1 MKSLLRLLVVFLLT
15 AQLSFAQKTVSGVVS
30 DPDGL
35 PLPGATV
42 LIQGTTT
49 GVTTDFDGNFSINA
63 SEGQILEFSFVG
75 YESSAIAVGSGN
87 VINVSL
93 SLGNQLD
100 EVIVTSLGIT
110 REKRALGYAVSEV
123 DNSQIESRASG
134 DVARV
139 LSGKASGVQV
149 TNQGGISG
157 SGTSV
162 IIRGLSTFS
171 SSNQPLFVVDGVPFQ
186 SDTNA
191 QGSFTSGNN
200 GSSRFLDLDPNNI
213 ESVNVLKGLAAA
225 TLYGSQGRNGVILI
239 TTKAGTT
246 ASGAKAQKN
255 EITVNT
261 SYFVNELAMKPDYQ
275 MQYGN
280 GFNQNF
286 GWFFSNWGPSFDK
299 DGPAGWGVQSQLN
312 GSGTAPFGTT
322 QPGFLK
328 HPYNSN
334 LNARFLSRDLL
345 PLIGLSEDSVWEWKP
360 YDSVGAL
367 FEPGEIINTNINF
380 RGQSDDGKVSY
391 NVNYGNL
398 DDKGFTPGNS
408 LRRNNI
414 SFGGRAV
421 LSNKFTVNGTI
432 NYSFTNFKTPP
443 ISAAYSSGTNESG
456 SSLYGNIFYTPRSV
470 SIADLPYAH
479 PITGA
484 SIYYRSSN
492 GIQHPLWTV
501 NNTGDQQQTHRIYG
515 GASLQYDISDNL
527 NIQYRYGYDLY
538 NEGNVSY
545 QNKGGQDVVPEVQ
558 SGFYE
563 KWNNVVTLYN
573 HQITLNGDFELDNDW
588 SLTFNAGAT
597 SNSREYDRNGARSTG
612 QNVFNVLRHFN
623 FNLQEEIEFYSKRN
637 LLGVF
642 AQAAF
647 DYKDYLYFTLAS
659 RTDWVSNLSEENRSI
674 TYPSASISFVPTS
687 VLDFGNLPVD
697 FLKIRAGYGTS
708 ATFPG
713 GYPISSTLSLN
724 TKDFRIG
731 GTDVITNTSG
741 STLGNT
747 GLKPELLAELEFGIE
762 ANLFD
767 NRISANVSY
776 FDRNTTDLIISRPLD
791 PSTGYTFTE
800 TNIGEISATGWEIDL
815 SVDWIRGNDINWS
828 STINYTT
835 NQAIVEDLGQD
846 TDQIVYAGFSNE
858 GNAAIPGLPLT
869 AMIGTSVARDAAGN
883 PQIDAAGGYKVNNDT
898 NYKTN
903 PYAFI
908 GDSQPDFIANLSNTI
923 SYGNLAFSFLFNA
936 SIGGDMYSEFMA
948 TIIGRGITT
957 DTLDRELPF
966 IMPGVLSDG
975 SPNNKM
981 IDNATLYFGE
991 LILGPSELRTWD
1003 ASVLRLSEVSL
1014 TYDLPKKWLESSP
1027 FGAVSIAAQGFN
1039 LWYDA
1044 YNTPPGT
1051 NYDPNIAGL
1060 GIGNGSG
1067 FEYFNGVSA
1076 KRYGVSLK
1084 LTF

>member
-1 MKSLLRLLVVFLLT
+1 MKSLFRLLVVFLLT
-15 AQLSFAQKTVSGVVS
+15 AQMSFAQKTVTGVVS
-30 DPDGL
+30 DSDGL

-42 LIQGTTT
+42 LVQGTTT
-49 GVTTDFDGNFSINA
+49 GVTTDFDGNFSINVA
-63 SEGQILEFSFVG
+63 EGQILEFSFVG
-75 YESSAIAVGSGN
+75 YETAALAVGAGN
-87 VINVSL
+87 VINVTL
-93 SLGNQLD
+93 SLGTQLE

-123 DNSQIESRASG
+123 DNTQIENRASG

-162 IIRGLSTFS
+162 VIRGLSTFS

-191 QGSFTSGNN
+191 MGSFTSGNN

-239 TTKAGTT
+239 TTKSGTT
-246 ASGAKAQKN
+246 GTGTRAQKN
-255 EITVNT
+255 EVTVNT
-261 SYFVNELAMKPDYQ
+261 SYFTNELAMKPDFQ

-286 GWFFSNWGPSFDK
+286 GWFFSNWGPSFDEE
-299 DGPAGWGVQSQLN
+299 GPAGWGRQSAIN
-312 GSGTAPFGTT
+312 GTVSG

-334 LNARFLSRDLL
+334 LNARFLARDLL
-345 PLIGLSEDSVWEWKP
+345 PLLGLSMDSLWEWKP
-360 YDSVGAL
+360 YDSVGDL
-367 FEPGEIINTNINF
+367 FQPGEIVNTNINF

-408 LRRNNI
+408 LRRNAL

-421 LSNKFTVNGTI
+421 LSNKITVNGTL
-432 NYSFTNFKTPP
+432 NYTATDFKTPP
-443 ISAAYSSGTNESG
+443 IAAAYSSGSSD
-456 SSLYGNIFYTPRSV
+456 SSLYGNVFYTPRSIG
-470 SIADLPYAH
+470 IAQLPYAH

-501 NNTGDQQQTHRIYG
+501 NNTGDAQMTHRVFG
-515 GASLQYDISDNL
+515 GVSAQYDISDNL
-527 NIQYRYGYDLY
+527 NLRYSYGYDVY
-538 NEGNVSY
+538 SEDNTSY
-545 QNKGGQDVVPEVQ
+545 QNKGGQDGNLEVQ
-558 SGFYE
+558 SGLYE
-563 KWNNVVTLYN
+563 KWNNTSTIFN
-573 HQITLNGDFELDNDW
+573 HQLTINGDFELDDDW
-588 SLTFNAGAT
+588 SVTFNAGAE
-597 SNSREYDRNGARSTG
+597 SVGREYDRNGVRSTG
-612 QNVFNVLRHFN
+612 QNVFNVLRHYN
-623 FNLQEEIEFYSKRN
+623 FNSQEEIEFYSRRN
-637 LLGVF
+637 VLGVF

-647 DYKDYLYFTLAS
+647 DYQDYLYFTLAS

-687 VLDFGNLPVD
+687 VLDFGNLPID
-697 FLKIRAGYGTS
+697 FLKVRASYGTS
-708 ATFPG
+708 ATYPG
-713 GYPISSTLSLN
+713 GYPIASTLSLN
-724 TKDFRIG
+724 TKDFKVDG
-731 GTDVITNTSG
+731 VEVITNTTG
-741 STLGNT
+741 SQLGNT
-747 GLKPELLAELEFGIE
+747 GLKPELLAELEFGLE

-767 NRISANVSY
+767 NRLSAEISY
-776 FDRNTTDLIISRPLD
+776 FNRKTTDLIITQPLD
-791 PSTGYTFTE
+791 PSTGYTSTR
-800 TNIGEISATGWEIDL
+800 TNIGEISATGWEVDL
-815 SVDWIRGNDINWS
+815 NADWIRGDKFNWNTS
-828 STINYTT
+828 VNYTT
-835 NQAIVEDLGQD
+835 NQAIVEDLGQN
-846 TDQIVYAGFSNE
+846 TDQIVYAGFSTR

-869 AMIGTSVARDAAGN
+869 SMIGTSVARDDSGR
-883 PQIDAAGGYKVNNDT
+883 PLVDASGSYRTNNDT

-903 PYAFI
+903 KYALI
-908 GDSQPDFIANLSNTI
+908 GDSNPDFIANIGNTI
-923 SYGNLAFSFLFNA
+923 TYGNLSLNVLFNA
-936 SIGGDMYSEFMA
+936 TIGGDMYSSFIM
-948 TIIGRGITT
+948 TLLGRGITT
-957 DTLDRELPF
+957 DTLDRELPY
-966 IMPGVLSDG
+966 ILPGVLADG

-981 IDNATLYFGE
+981 IDNATTYFGN
-991 LILGPSELRTWD
+991 LILGGDELRTWD

-1014 TYDLPKKWLESSP
+1014 TYDIPSSWLDKTP
-1027 FGAVSIAAQGFN
+1027 FGAASISAQGFN

-1044 YNTPPGT
+1044 YNTPDGI

-1060 GIGNGSG
+1060 GVGNGSG

-1076 KRYGVSLK
+1076 RRYGVSLK

>member
-1 MKSLLRLLVVFLLT
+1 M
-15 AQLSFAQKTVSGVVS
+15 SFAQKTVTGVVS
-30 DPDGL
+30 DSDGL

-42 LIQGTTT
+42 LVQGTTT
-49 GVTTDFDGNFSINA
+49 GVTTDFDGNFSINVA
-63 SEGQILEFSFVG
+63 EGQILEFSFVG
-75 YESSAIAVGSGN
+75 YETAALAVGAGN
-87 VINVSL
+87 VINVTL
-93 SLGNQLD
+93 SLGTQLE

-123 DNSQIESRASG
+123 DNTQIENRASG

-162 IIRGLSTFS
+162 VIRGLSTFS

-191 QGSFTSGNN
+191 MGSFTSGNN

-239 TTKAGTT
+239 TTKSGTTGAGTR
-246 ASGAKAQKN
+246 AQKN
-255 EITVNT
+255 EVTVNT
-261 SYFVNELAMKPDYQ
+261 SYFTNELAMKPDFQ

-286 GWFFSNWGPSFDK
+286 GWFFSNWGPSFDEE
-299 DGPAGWGVQSQLN
+299 GPAGWGRQSAIN
-312 GSGTAPFGTT
+312 GTVSG

-334 LNARFLSRDLL
+334 LNARFLARDLL
-345 PLIGLSEDSVWEWKP
+345 PLIGLSMDSLWEWKP
-360 YDSVGAL
+360 YDSVGDL
-367 FEPGEIINTNINF
+367 FQPGEIINTNINF

-398 DDKGFTPGNS
+398 DDKGFTPGNT
-408 LRRNNI
+408 LRRNAL

-421 LSNKFTVNGTI
+421 LSNKITVNGTL
-432 NYSFTNFKTPP
+432 NYTSTDFKTPP
-443 ISAAYSSGTNESG
+443 IAAAYSSGSSD
-456 SSLYGNIFYTPRSV
+456 SSLYGNVFYTPRSV
-470 SIADLPYAH
+470 GIAQLPYAH

-501 NNTGDQQQTHRIYG
+501 NNTGDAQMTHRVFG
-515 GASLQYDISDNL
+515 GVSAQYDISDNL
-527 NIQYRYGYDLY
+527 NLRYSYGYDVY
-538 NEGNVSY
+538 SEDNTSY
-545 QNKGGQDVVPEVQ
+545 QNKGGVDGNLETQ
-558 SGFYE
+558 SGMYE
-563 KWNNVVTLYN
+563 KWNNTSTIFN
-573 HQITLNGDFELDNDW
+573 HQVTINGDFELDDDW
-588 SLTFNAGAT
+588 SVTFNAGAE
-597 SNSREYDRNGARSTG
+597 SVGREYDRNGVRSTG
-612 QNVFNVLRHFN
+612 QNVFNVLRHYN
-623 FNLQEEIEFYSKRN
+623 FNSQEEIEFYSRRN
-637 LLGVF
+637 VLGVF

-647 DYKDYLYFTLAS
+647 DYQDYLYFTLAS

-687 VLDFGNLPVD
+687 VLDFGNLPID
-697 FLKIRAGYGTS
+697 FLKVRASYGTS
-708 ATFPG
+708 ATYPG
-713 GYPISSTLSLN
+713 GYPIASTLSLN
-724 TKDFRIG
+724 TKDFKVDG
-731 GTDVITNTSG
+731 VEVITNTTG
-741 STLGNT
+741 SQLGNT
-747 GLKPELLAELEFGIE
+747 GLKPELLAELEFGLE

-767 NRISANVSY
+767 NRLSAEISY
-776 FDRNTTDLIISRPLD
+776 FDRNTTDLIITQPLD
-791 PSTGYTFTE
+791 PSTGYTSTR

-815 SVDWIRGNDINWS
+815 NADWIRGDKFNWNTS
-828 STINYTT
+828 INYTT
-835 NQAIVEDLGQD
+835 NQAIVEDLGQN
-846 TDQIVYAGFSNE
+846 TDQIVYAGFSTR

-869 AMIGTSVARDAAGN
+869 SMIGTSVARDDQGR
-883 PQIDAAGGYKVNNDT
+883 PLVDASGSYRTNNDT

-903 PYAFI
+903 KYALI
-908 GDSQPDFIANLSNTI
+908 GDSNPDFIANIGNTLT
-923 SYGNLAFSFLFNA
+923 YGNLSLNVLFNA
-936 SIGGDMYSEFMA
+936 SIGGDMYSSFIM
-948 TIIGRGITT
+948 TLLGRGITT
-957 DTLDRELPF
+957 DTLDRELPY
-966 IMPGVLSDG
+966 ILPGVLADG

-981 IDNATLYFGE
+981 IDNATTYFGN
-991 LILGPSELRTWD
+991 LILGGDELRTWD

-1014 TYDLPKKWLESSP
+1014 TYDIPSSWLDKTP
-1027 FGAVSIAAQGFN
+1027 FGAASISAQGFN

-1044 YNTPPGT
+1044 YNTPDGI

-1060 GIGNGSG
+1060 GVGNGSG

-1076 KRYGVSLK
+1076 RRYGVSLK

>member
-1 MKSLLRLLVVFLLT
+1 MKSLFRLLVVFLLT
-15 AQLSFAQKTVSGVVS
+15 AQMSFAQKTVTGVVS
-30 DPDGL
+30 DSDGL

-42 LIQGTTT
+42 LVQGTTT
-49 GVTTDFDGNFSINA
+49 GVTTDFDGNFSINVA
-63 SEGQILEFSFVG
+63 EGQTLEFSFVG
-75 YESSAIAVGSGN
+75 YETAAIAVGAGN
-87 VINVSL
+87 VINVTL
-93 SLGNQLD
+93 SLGTQLE

-123 DNSQIESRASG
+123 DNTQIENRASG

-191 QGSFTSGNN
+191 MGSFTSGNN

-239 TTKAGTT
+239 TTKSGTTGAGTR
-246 ASGAKAQKN
+246 AQKN
-255 EITVNT
+255 EVTVNT
-261 SYFVNELAMKPDYQ
+261 SYFTNELAMKPDFQ

-286 GWFFSNWGPSFDK
+286 GWFFSNWGPSFDEE
-299 DGPAGWGVQSQLN
+299 GPAGWGRQSAIN
-312 GSGTAPFGTT
+312 GTVSG

-334 LNARFLSRDLL
+334 LNARFLARDLL
-345 PLIGLSEDSVWEWKP
+345 PLIGLSMDSLWEWKP
-360 YDSVGAL
+360 YDSVGDL
-367 FEPGEIINTNINF
+367 FQPGEIVNTNINF

-408 LRRNNI
+408 LRRNAL

-421 LSNKFTVNGTI
+421 LSNKITVNGTL
-432 NYSFTNFKTPP
+432 NYTATDFKTPP
-443 ISAAYSSGTNESG
+443 IAAAYSSGSSD
-456 SSLYGNIFYTPRSV
+456 SSLYGNVFYTPRSIG
-470 SIADLPYAH
+470 IAQLPYAH

-501 NNTGDQQQTHRIYG
+501 NNTGDAQMTHRVFG
-515 GASLQYDISDNL
+515 GVSAQYDISDNL
-527 NIQYRYGYDLY
+527 NLRYSYGYDVY
-538 NEGNVSY
+538 SEDNTSY
-545 QNKGGQDVVPEVQ
+545 QNKGGQDGNLEVQ
-558 SGFYE
+558 SGLYE
-563 KWNNVVTLYN
+563 KWNNTSTIFN
-573 HQITLNGDFELDNDW
+573 HQVTINGDFELDDDW
-588 SLTFNAGAT
+588 SVTFNAGAE
-597 SNSREYDRNGARSTG
+597 SVGREYDRNGVRSTG
-612 QNVFNVLRHFN
+612 QNVFNVLRHYN
-623 FNLQEEIEFYSKRN
+623 FNSQEEIEFYSRRN
-637 LLGVF
+637 VLGVF

-647 DYKDYLYFTLAS
+647 DYQDYLYFTLAS

-687 VLDFGNLPVD
+687 VLDFGNLPID
-697 FLKIRAGYGTS
+697 FLKVRASYGTS
-708 ATFPG
+708 ATYPG
-713 GYPISSTLSLN
+713 GYPIASTLSLN
-724 TKDFRIG
+724 TKDFKVDG
-731 GTDVITNTSG
+731 VEVITNTTG
-741 STLGNT
+741 SQLGNT
-747 GLKPELLAELEFGIE
+747 GLKPELLAELEFGLE

-767 NRISANVSY
+767 NRLSAEISY
-776 FDRNTTDLIISRPLD
+776 FDRQTTDLIITQPLD
-791 PSTGYTFTE
+791 PSTGYTSTR
-800 TNIGEISATGWEIDL
+800 TNIGEISATGWEVDL
-815 SVDWIRGNDINWS
+815 NADWIRGDKFNWNTS
-828 STINYTT
+828 INYTT
-835 NQAIVEDLGQD
+835 NQAIVEDLGQN
-846 TDQIVYAGFSNE
+846 TDQIVYAGFSTR

-869 AMIGTSVARDAAGN
+869 SMIGTSVARDDSGR
-883 PQIDAAGGYKVNNDT
+883 PLVDASGSYRTNNDT

-903 PYAFI
+903 KYALI
-908 GDSQPDFIANLSNTI
+908 GDSNPDFIANIGNTI
-923 SYGNLAFSFLFNA
+923 TYGNLSLNVLFNA
-936 SIGGDMYSEFMA
+936 SIGGDMYSSFIM
-948 TIIGRGITT
+948 TLLGRGITT
-957 DTLDRELPF
+957 DTLDRELPY
-966 IMPGVLSDG
+966 ILPGVLADG

-981 IDNATLYFGE
+981 IDNATTYFGN
-991 LILGPSELRTWD
+991 LILGGDELRTWD

-1014 TYDLPKKWLESSP
+1014 TYDIPSSWLDKTP
-1027 FGAVSIAAQGFN
+1027 FGAASISAQGFN

-1044 YNTPPGT
+1044 YNTPDGI

-1060 GIGNGSG
+1060 GVGNGSG

-1076 KRYGVSLK
+1076 RRYGVSLK

>member
-1 MKSLLRLLVVFLLT
+1 MKSLFRLLVVFLLT
-15 AQLSFAQKTVSGVVS
+15 AQMSFAQKTVTGVVS
-30 DPDGL
+30 DSDGL

-42 LIQGTTT
+42 LVQGTTT
-49 GVTTDFDGNFSINA
+49 GVTTDFDGNFSINVA
-63 SEGQILEFSFVG
+63 EGQILEFSFVG
-75 YESSAIAVGSGN
+75 YETAALAVGAGN
-87 VINVSL
+87 VINVTL
-93 SLGNQLD
+93 SLGTQLE

-123 DNSQIESRASG
+123 DNTQIENRASG

-162 IIRGLSTFS
+162 VIRGLSTFS

-191 QGSFTSGNN
+191 MGSFTSGNN

-239 TTKAGTT
+239 TTKSGTTGAGTR
-246 ASGAKAQKN
+246 AQKN
-255 EITVNT
+255 EVTVNT
-261 SYFVNELAMKPDYQ
+261 SYFTNELAMKPDFQ

-286 GWFFSNWGPSFDK
+286 GWFFSNWGPSFDEG
-299 DGPAGWGVQSQLN
+299 GPAGWGRQNAIN
-312 GSGTAPFGTT
+312 GTVSG

-334 LNARFLSRDLL
+334 LNARFLARDLL
-345 PLIGLSEDSVWEWKP
+345 PLIGLSEDSLWEWKP
-360 YDSVGAL
+360 YDSVGDL
-367 FEPGEIINTNINF
+367 FQPGEIVNTNINF

-398 DDKGFTPGNS
+398 DDKGFTPGNT
-408 LRRNNI
+408 LRRNAL

-421 LSNKFTVNGTI
+421 LSNKITVNGTL
-432 NYSFTNFKTPP
+432 NYTATDFKTPP
-443 ISAAYSSGTNESG
+443 IAAAYSSGSSD
-456 SSLYGNIFYTPRSV
+456 SSLYGNVFYTPRSV
-470 SIADLPYAH
+470 GIAQLPYAH

-501 NNTGDQQQTHRIYG
+501 NNTGDAQMTHRLFG
-515 GASLQYDISDNL
+515 GVSAQYDISDNL
-527 NIQYRYGYDLY
+527 NLRYSYGYDVY
-538 NEGNVSY
+538 SEDNTSY
-545 QNKGGQDVVPEVQ
+545 QNKGGVDGDLETQ
-558 SGFYE
+558 SGMYE
-563 KWNNVVTLYN
+563 KWNNTSTIFN
-573 HQITLNGDFELDNDW
+573 HQVTINGDFELDDDW
-588 SLTFNAGAT
+588 SVTFNAGAE
-597 SNSREYDRNGARSTG
+597 SVGREYDRNGVRSTG
-612 QNVFNVLRHFN
+612 QNVFNVLRHYN
-623 FNLQEEIEFYSKRN
+623 FNSQEEIEFYSRRN
-637 LLGVF
+637 VLGVF

-647 DYKDYLYFTLAS
+647 DYQDYLYFTLAS

-687 VLDFGNLPVD
+687 VLDFGNLPID
-697 FLKIRAGYGTS
+697 FLKVRASYGTS
-708 ATFPG
+708 ATYPG
-713 GYPISSTLSLN
+713 GYPIASTLSLN
-724 TKDFRIG
+724 TKDFKVDG
-731 GTDVITNTSG
+731 VEVITNTTG
-741 STLGNT
+741 SQLGNT
-747 GLKPELLAELEFGIE
+747 GLKPELLAELEFGLE

-767 NRISANVSY
+767 NRLSAEISY
-776 FDRNTTDLIISRPLD
+776 FNRNTTDLIITQPLD
-791 PSTGYTFTE
+791 PSTGYTSTR
-800 TNIGEISATGWEIDL
+800 TNIGEISATGWEVDL
-815 SVDWIRGNDINWS
+815 NADWIRGDKFNWNTS
-828 STINYTT
+828 VNYTT
-835 NQAIVEDLGQD
+835 NQAIVEDLGQN
-846 TDQIVYAGFSNE
+846 TDQIVYAGFSTR

-869 AMIGTSVARDAAGN
+869 SMIGTSVSRDDSGR
-883 PQIDAAGGYKVNNDT
+883 PLVDASGSYRTNNDT

-903 PYAFI
+903 KYALI
-908 GDSQPDFIANLSNTI
+908 GDSNPDFIANIGNTLT
-923 SYGNLAFSFLFNA
+923 YGNLSLNVLFNA
-936 SIGGDMYSEFMA
+936 TIGGDMYSSFIM
-948 TIIGRGITT
+948 TLLGRGITT
-957 DTLDRELPF
+957 DTLDRELPY
-966 IMPGVLSDG
+966 ILPGVLADG

-981 IDNATLYFGE
+981 IDNATTYFGN
-991 LILGPSELRTWD
+991 LILGGDELRTWD

-1014 TYDLPKKWLESSP
+1014 TYDIPSSWLEKTP
-1027 FGAVSIAAQGFN
+1027 FGAASISAQGFN

-1044 YNTPPGT
+1044 YNTPEGI

-1060 GIGNGSG
+1060 GVGNGSG

-1076 KRYGVSLK
+1076 RRYGVSLK

>member
-1 MKSLLRLLVVFLLT
+1 MKSLFRLLVVFLLT
-15 AQLSFAQKTVSGVVS
+15 AQMSFAQKTVTGVVS
-30 DPDGL
+30 DSDGL

-42 LIQGTTT
+42 LVQGTTT
-49 GVTTDFDGNFSINA
+49 GVTTDFDGNFSINVA
-63 SEGQILEFSFVG
+63 EGQILEFSFVG
-75 YESSAIAVGSGN
+75 YETAALAVGAGN
-87 VINVSL
+87 VINVTL
-93 SLGNQLD
+93 SLGTQLE

-123 DNSQIESRASG
+123 DNTQIENRASG

-162 IIRGLSTFS
+162 VIRGLSTFS

-191 QGSFTSGNN
+191 MGSFTSGNN

-239 TTKAGTT
+239 TTKSGTTGAGTR
-246 ASGAKAQKN
+246 AQKN
-255 EITVNT
+255 EVTVNT
-261 SYFVNELAMKPDYQ
+261 SYFTNELAMKPDFQ

-286 GWFFSNWGPSFDK
+286 GWFFSNWGPSFDEG
-299 DGPAGWGVQSQLN
+299 GPAGWGRQNAIN
-312 GSGTAPFGTT
+312 GTVSG

-334 LNARFLSRDLL
+334 LNARFLARDLL
-345 PLIGLSEDSVWEWKP
+345 PLIGLSMDSLWEWKP
-360 YDSVGAL
+360 YDSVGDL
-367 FEPGEIINTNINF
+367 FQPGEIINTNINF

-408 LRRNNI
+408 LRRNAL

-421 LSNKFTVNGTI
+421 LSNKITVQGTL
-432 NYSFTNFKTPP
+432 NYTSTDFKTPP
-443 ISAAYSSGTNESG
+443 IAAAYSSGSSD
-456 SSLYGNIFYTPRSV
+456 SSLYGNVFYTPRSV
-470 SIADLPYAH
+470 GIAQLPYAH

-501 NNTGDQQQTHRIYG
+501 NNTGDAQMTHRVFG
-515 GASLQYDISDNL
+515 GVSAQYDISDNL
-527 NIQYRYGYDLY
+527 NIRYNYGYDVY
-538 NEGNVSY
+538 SEDNTSY
-545 QNKGGQDVVPEVQ
+545 QNKGGVDGSLETQ
-558 SGFYE
+558 SGMYE
-563 KWNNVVTLYN
+563 KWNNTSTIFN
-573 HQITLNGDFELDNDW
+573 HRIAINGDYELDDDW
-588 SLTFNAGAT
+588 SVTFNAGA
-597 SNSREYDRNGARSTG
+597 SAVGREYDRNGVRSTG
-612 QNVFNVLRHFN
+612 QNVFNVLRHYN
-623 FNLQEEIEFYSKRN
+623 FNSQEEIEFYSRRN
-637 LLGVF
+637 VLGVF

-647 DYKDYLYFTLAS
+647 DYQDYLYFTLAS

-687 VLDFGNLPVD
+687 VLDFGNLPID
-697 FLKIRAGYGTS
+697 FLKVRASYGTS
-708 ATFPG
+708 ATYPG
-713 GYPISSTLSLN
+713 GYPIASTLNLD
-724 TKDFRIG
+724 TKDFKVDG
-731 GTDVITNTSG
+731 VEVITNTTG
-741 STLGNT
+741 SQLGNT
-747 GLKPELLAELEFGIE
+747 GLKPELLAELEFGLE

-767 NRISANVSY
+767 NRLSAEISY
-776 FDRNTTDLIISRPLD
+776 FDRNTTDLIITQPLD
-791 PSTGYTFTE
+791 PSTGYTSTR
-800 TNIGEISATGWEIDL
+800 TNIGEISATGWEVDL
-815 SVDWIRGNDINWS
+815 NLDWIRGDKFNWNTS
-828 STINYTT
+828 INYTT
-835 NQAIVEDLGQD
+835 NQAIVEDLGQN
-846 TDQIVYAGFSNE
+846 TDQIIYAGFSTR

-869 AMIGTSVARDAAGN
+869 SMIGTSVSRDDQGR
-883 PQIDAAGGYKVNNDT
+883 PLVDASGSYRTNNDT

-903 PYAFI
+903 KYALI
-908 GDSQPDFIANLSNTI
+908 GDSNPDFIANIGNTLT
-923 SYGNLAFSFLFNA
+923 YGNLSLNVLFNA
-936 SIGGDMYSEFMA
+936 TIGGDMYSSFIM
-948 TIIGRGITT
+948 TLLGRGITT
-957 DTLDRELPF
+957 DTLDRELPY
-966 IMPGVLSDG
+966 ILPGVLADG

-981 IDNATLYFGE
+981 IDNATTYFGN
-991 LILGPSELRTWD
+991 LILGGDELRTWD

-1014 TYDLPKKWLESSP
+1014 TYDIPSSWLDKTP
-1027 FGAVSIAAQGFN
+1027 FGAASISAQGFN

-1044 YNTPPGT
+1044 YNTPEGI

-1060 GIGNGSG
+1060 GVGNGSG

-1076 KRYGVSLK
+1076 RRYGVSLK

>member
-15 AQLSFAQKTVSGVVS
+15 AQMSFAQKTVTGVVS
-30 DPDGL
+30 DSDGL

-42 LIQGTTT
+42 LVQGTTT
-49 GVTTDFDGNFSINA
+49 GVTTDFDGNFSINVA
-63 SEGQILEFSFVG
+63 EGQILEFSFVG
-75 YESSAIAVGSGN
+75 YETAALAVGAGN
-87 VINVSL
+87 VINVTL
-93 SLGNQLD
+93 SLGTQLE

-123 DNSQIESRASG
+123 DNTQIENRASG

-162 IIRGLSTFS
+162 VIRGLSTFS

-191 QGSFTSGNN
+191 MGSFTSGNN

-239 TTKAGTT
+239 TTKSGTT
-246 ASGAKAQKN
+246 GTGTRAQKN
-255 EITVNT
+255 EVTVNT
-261 SYFVNELAMKPDYQ
+261 SYFTNELAMKPDFQ

-286 GWFFSNWGPSFDK
+286 GWFFSNWGPSFDEE
-299 DGPAGWGVQSQLN
+299 GPAGWGRQSAIN
-312 GSGTAPFGTT
+312 GTVSG

-345 PLIGLSEDSVWEWKP
+345 PLLGLSMDSLWEWKP
-360 YDSVGAL
+360 YDSVGDL
-367 FEPGEIINTNINF
+367 FQPGEIVNTNINF

-398 DDKGFTPGNS
+398 DDKGFTPGNT
-408 LRRNNI
+408 LRRNAL

-421 LSNKFTVNGTI
+421 LSNKITVNGTL
-432 NYSFTNFKTPP
+432 NYTATDFKTPP
-443 ISAAYSSGTNESG
+443 IAAAYSSGSSD
-456 SSLYGNIFYTPRSV
+456 SSLYGNVFYTPRSIG
-470 SIADLPYAH
+470 IAQLPYAH

-501 NNTGDQQQTHRIYG
+501 NNTGDAQMTHRVFG
-515 GASLQYDISDNL
+515 GVSAQYDISDNL
-527 NIQYRYGYDLY
+527 NLRYSYGYDVY
-538 NEGNVSY
+538 SEDNTSY
-545 QNKGGQDVVPEVQ
+545 QNKGGQDGNLEVQ
-558 SGFYE
+558 SGLYE
-563 KWNNVVTLYN
+563 KWNNTSTIFN
-573 HQITLNGDFELDNDW
+573 HQVTINGDFELDDDW
-588 SLTFNAGAT
+588 SVTFNAGAE
-597 SNSREYDRNGARSTG
+597 SVGREYDRNGVRSTG
-612 QNVFNVLRHFN
+612 QNVFNVLRHYN
-623 FNLQEEIEFYSKRN
+623 FNSQEEIEFYSRRN
-637 LLGVF
+637 VLGVF

-647 DYKDYLYFTLAS
+647 DYQDYLYFTLAS

-687 VLDFGNLPVD
+687 VLDFGNLPID
-697 FLKIRAGYGTS
+697 FLKVRASYGTS
-708 ATFPG
+708 ATYPG
-713 GYPISSTLSLN
+713 GYPIASTLSLN
-724 TKDFRIG
+724 TKDFKVDG
-731 GTDVITNTSG
+731 VEVITNTTG
-741 STLGNT
+741 SQLGNT
-747 GLKPELLAELEFGIE
+747 GLKPELLAELEFGLE

-767 NRISANVSY
+767 NRLSAEISY
-776 FDRNTTDLIISRPLD
+776 FNRETTDLIITQPLD
-791 PSTGYTFTE
+791 PSTGYTSTR
-800 TNIGEISATGWEIDL
+800 TNIGEISATGWEVDL
-815 SVDWIRGNDINWS
+815 NADWIRGDKFNWNTS
-828 STINYTT
+828 VNYTT
-835 NQAIVEDLGQD
+835 NQAIVEDLGQN
-846 TDQIVYAGFSNE
+846 TDQIVYAGFSTR

-869 AMIGTSVARDAAGN
+869 SMIGTSVARDDSGR
-883 PQIDAAGGYKVNNDT
+883 PLVDASGSYRTNNDT

-903 PYAFI
+903 KYALI
-908 GDSQPDFIANLSNTI
+908 GDSNPDFIANIGNTI
-923 SYGNLAFSFLFNA
+923 TYGNLSLNVLFNA
-936 SIGGDMYSEFMA
+936 SIGGDMYSSFIM
-948 TIIGRGITT
+948 TLLGRGITT
-957 DTLDRELPF
+957 DTLDRELPY
-966 IMPGVLSDG
+966 ILPGVLADG

-981 IDNATLYFGE
+981 IDNATTYFGN
-991 LILGPSELRTWD
+991 LILGGDELRTWD

-1014 TYDLPKKWLESSP
+1014 TYDIPSSWLDKTP
-1027 FGAVSIAAQGFN
+1027 FGAASISAQGFN

-1044 YNTPPGT
+1044 YNTPDGI

-1060 GIGNGSG
+1060 GVGNGSG

-1076 KRYGVSLK
+1076 RRYGVSLK

>member
-1 MKSLLRLLVVFLLT
+1 MKSLFRLLVVFLLT
-15 AQLSFAQKTVSGVVS
+15 TQLSFAQKTVTGVVS

-42 LIQGTTT
+42 LVQNTTT
-49 GVTTDFDGNFSINA
+49 GVTTDFDGNFSINV
-63 SEGQILEFSFVG
+63 SEGQSLEFSFVG
-75 YESSAIAVGSGN
+75 YETSAIVVGSGN

-162 IIRGLSTFS
+162 VIRGLSTFS

-225 TLYGSQGRNGVILI
+225 TLYGSQGRNGVVLI
-239 TTKAGTT
+239 TTKSGTT
-246 ASGAKAQKN
+246 ASGMNAQKN
-255 EITVNT
+255 EVTVNT
-261 SYFVNELAMKPDYQ
+261 SYFSNELAMKPDYQ
-275 MQYGN
+275 MEYGN

-286 GWFFSNWGPSFDK
+286 GWFFSNWGPSFREE
-299 DGPAGWGVQSQLN
+299 GPAGWGKQSQIN
-312 GSGTAPFGTT
+312 GAVSG

-334 LNARFLSRDLL
+334 LNARFLARDLL
-345 PLIGLSEDSVWEWKP
+345 PLIGLSEDSLWEWKP
-360 YDSVGAL
+360 YDSTGDL
-367 FEPGEIINTNINF
+367 FQPGSIVNTNINF

-398 DDKGFTPGNS
+398 DDQGFTPGNT

-421 LSNKFTVNGTI
+421 LSNKITVNGTL
-432 NYSFTNFKTPP
+432 NYSFTDFKSPP
-443 ISAAYSSGTNESG
+443 IAAAYSSGSSD
-456 SSLYGNIFYTPRSV
+456 SSLYGNVFYTPRSV

-501 NNTGDQQQTHRIYG
+501 NNTQDAQATHRLYG
-515 GASLQYDISDNL
+515 GTSVQYDISDNL
-527 NIQYRYGYDLY
+527 NVQYRYGYDVY
-538 NEGNVSY
+538 SEDNTSY
-545 QNKGGQDVVPEVQ
+545 QNKGGVDGSVESQ

-563 KWNNVVTLYN
+563 KWNNTSTIFN
-573 HQITLNGDFELDNDW
+573 HQITINGDYELDSDW
-588 SLTFNAGAT
+588 SMTFNAGAT
-597 SNSREYDRNGARSTG
+597 SNAREYDRNGVRSTG
-612 QNVFNVLRHFN
+612 QNVFNVLRHYN
-623 FNLQEEIEFYSKRN
+623 FNNQEEIEFYSRRN
-637 LLGVF
+637 VLGVF
-642 AQAAF
+642 GQASL
-647 DYKDYLYFTLAS
+647 DYQNYLYITLAS

-674 TYPSASISFVPTS
+674 TYPSASISFVPSS
-687 VLDFGNLPVD
+687 VLDFGNLPID
-697 FLKIRAGYGTS
+697 FLKVRASYGTS
-708 ATFPG
+708 ATYPS
-713 GYPISSTLSLN
+713 GYPIASTLSLD
-724 TKDFRIG
+724 TKSFQVA
-731 GTDVITNTSG
+731 GTDVISNTTG
-741 STLGNT
+741 SQLGNT
-747 GLKPELLAELEFGIE
+747 ALKPELLAELEFGIE
-762 ANLFD
+762 ANILD
-767 NRISANVSY
+767 NRLSAEVSY
-776 FDRNTTDLIISRPLD
+776 FQRNTTDLIISQPLD
-791 PSTGYTFTE
+791 PSTGYTSTS
-800 TNIGEISATGWEIDL
+800 TNIGKIEATGWEVDL
-815 SVDWIRGNDINWS
+815 NADWIRGDKFNWS
-828 STINYTT
+828 TSLNYTT
-835 NQAIVEDLGQD
+835 NQAIVVDLGQD
-846 TDQIVYAGFSNE
+846 TDQIVYAGFGSR
-858 GNAAIPGLPLT
+858 GNAAITGLPLT
-869 AMIGTSVARDAAGN
+869 SMIGTSVGRDASGA
-883 PQIDAAGGYKVNNDT
+883 PVIDASGSYTSNNDT

-903 PYAFI
+903 KYALI
-908 GDSQPDFIANLSNTI
+908 GDANPDFIANIANTI
-923 SYGNLAFSFLFNA
+923 TYGDFSFNFLFNA
-936 SIGGDMYSEFMA
+936 TIGGDMYSSYMM
-948 TIIGRGITT
+948 TLLGRGITT
-957 DTLDRELPF
+957 DTVDRELPY
-966 IMPGVLSDG
+966 ILPGVLSDG
-975 SPNNKM
+975 SPNNKQ
-981 IDNATLYFGE
+981 IDNATTYFGN
-991 LILGPSELRTWD
+991 LILGADELRTWD

-1014 TYDLPKKWLESSP
+1014 TYDVPSKWLDKTP
-1027 FGAVSIAAQGFN
+1027 FGAASVSAQGFN

-1044 YNTPPGT
+1044 YNTPEGT

-1060 GIGNGSG
+1060 GVGNGSG

>member
-1 MKSLLRLLVVFLLT
+1 MKSLFRLLVVFLLT
-15 AQLSFAQKTVSGVVS
+15 AQMSFAQKTVTGVVS
-30 DPDGL
+30 DSDGL

-42 LIQGTTT
+42 LVQGTTT
-49 GVTTDFDGNFSINA
+49 GVTTDFDGNFSINVA
-63 SEGQILEFSFVG
+63 EGQILEFSFVG
-75 YESSAIAVGSGN
+75 YETAALAVGAGN
-87 VINVSL
+87 VINVTL
-93 SLGNQLD
+93 SLGTQLE

-123 DNSQIESRASG
+123 DNTQIENRASG

-162 IIRGLSTFS
+162 VIRGLSTFS

-191 QGSFTSGNN
+191 MGSFTSGNN

-239 TTKAGTT
+239 TTKSGTT
-246 ASGAKAQKN
+246 GTGTRAQKN
-255 EITVNT
+255 EVTVNT
-261 SYFVNELAMKPDYQ
+261 SYFTNELAMKPDFQ

-286 GWFFSNWGPSFDK
+286 GWFFSNWGPSFDEE
-299 DGPAGWGVQSQLN
+299 GPAGWGRQSAIN
-312 GSGTAPFGTT
+312 GTVSG

-334 LNARFLSRDLL
+334 LNARFLARDLL
-345 PLIGLSEDSVWEWKP
+345 PLLGLSMDSLWEWKP
-360 YDSVGAL
+360 YDSVGDL
-367 FEPGEIINTNINF
+367 FQPGEIVNTNINF

-408 LRRNNI
+408 LRRNAL

-421 LSNKFTVNGTI
+421 LSNKITVNGTL
-432 NYSFTNFKTPP
+432 NYTATDFKTPP
-443 ISAAYSSGTNESG
+443 IAAAYSSGSSD
-456 SSLYGNIFYTPRSV
+456 SSLYGNVFYTPRSIG
-470 SIADLPYAH
+470 IAQLPYAH

-501 NNTGDQQQTHRIYG
+501 NNTGDAQMTHRVFG
-515 GASLQYDISDNL
+515 GVSAQYDISDNL
-527 NIQYRYGYDLY
+527 NLRYSYGYDVY
-538 NEGNVSY
+538 SEDNTSY
-545 QNKGGQDVVPEVQ
+545 QNKGGQDGNLEVQ
-558 SGFYE
+558 SGLYE
-563 KWNNVVTLYN
+563 KWNNTSTIFN
-573 HQITLNGDFELDNDW
+573 HQLTINGDFELDDDW
-588 SLTFNAGAT
+588 SVTFNAGAE
-597 SNSREYDRNGARSTG
+597 SVGREYDRNGVRSTG
-612 QNVFNVLRHFN
+612 QNVFNVLRHYN
-623 FNLQEEIEFYSKRN
+623 FNSQEEIEFYSRRN
-637 LLGVF
+637 VLGVF

-647 DYKDYLYFTLAS
+647 DYQDYLYFTLAS

-687 VLDFGNLPVD
+687 VLDFGNLPID
-697 FLKIRAGYGTS
+697 FLKVRASYGTS
-708 ATFPG
+708 ATYPG
-713 GYPISSTLSLN
+713 GYPIASTLSLN
-724 TKDFRIG
+724 TKDFKVDG
-731 GTDVITNTSG
+731 VEVITNTTG
-741 STLGNT
+741 SQLGNT
-747 GLKPELLAELEFGIE
+747 GLKPELLAELEFGLE

-767 NRISANVSY
+767 NRLSAEISY
-776 FDRNTTDLIISRPLD
+776 FNRETTDLIITQPLD
-791 PSTGYTFTE
+791 PSTGYTSTR
-800 TNIGEISATGWEIDL
+800 TNIGEISATGWEVDL
-815 SVDWIRGNDINWS
+815 NADWIRGDKFNWNTS
-828 STINYTT
+828 VNYTT
-835 NQAIVEDLGQD
+835 NQAIVEDLGQN
-846 TDQIVYAGFSNE
+846 TDQIVYAGFSTR

-869 AMIGTSVARDAAGN
+869 SMIGTSVARDDSGR
-883 PQIDAAGGYKVNNDT
+883 PLVDASGSYRTNNDT

-903 PYAFI
+903 KYALI
-908 GDSQPDFIANLSNTI
+908 GDSNPDFIANIGNTI
-923 SYGNLAFSFLFNA
+923 TYGNLSLNVLFNA
-936 SIGGDMYSEFMA
+936 SIGGDMYSSFIM
-948 TIIGRGITT
+948 TLLGRGITT
-957 DTLDRELPF
+957 DTLDRELPY
-966 IMPGVLSDG
+966 ILPGVLADG

-981 IDNATLYFGE
+981 IDNATTYFGN
-991 LILGPSELRTWD
+991 LILGGDELRTWD

-1014 TYDLPKKWLESSP
+1014 TYDIPSSWLDKTP
-1027 FGAVSIAAQGFN
+1027 FGAASISAQGFN

-1044 YNTPPGT
+1044 YNTPDGI

-1060 GIGNGSG
+1060 GVGNGSG

-1076 KRYGVSLK
+1076 RRYGVSLK

>member
-1 MKSLLRLLVVFLLT
+1 MKSLFRLLVVFLLT
-15 AQLSFAQKTVSGVVS
+15 AQMSFAQKTVTGVVS
-30 DPDGL
+30 DSDGL

-42 LIQGTTT
+42 LVQGTTT
-49 GVTTDFDGNFSINA
+49 GVTTDFDGNFSINVA
-63 SEGQILEFSFVG
+63 EGQTLEFSFVG
-75 YESSAIAVGSGN
+75 YETAAIAVGAGN
-87 VINVSL
+87 VINVTL
-93 SLGNQLD
+93 SLGTQLE

-123 DNSQIESRASG
+123 DNTQIENRASG

-191 QGSFTSGNN
+191 MGSFTSGNN

-239 TTKAGTT
+239 TTKSGTTGAGTR
-246 ASGAKAQKN
+246 AQKN
-255 EITVNT
+255 EVTVNT
-261 SYFVNELAMKPDYQ
+261 SYFTNELAMKPDFQ

-286 GWFFSNWGPSFDK
+286 GWFFSNWGPSFDEE
-299 DGPAGWGVQSQLN
+299 GPAGWGRQSAIN
-312 GSGTAPFGTT
+312 GTVSG

-334 LNARFLSRDLL
+334 LNARFLARDLL
-345 PLIGLSEDSVWEWKP
+345 PLLGLSMDSLWEWKP
-360 YDSVGAL
+360 YDSVGDL
-367 FEPGEIINTNINF
+367 FQPGEIVNTNINF

-398 DDKGFTPGNS
+398 DDKGFTPGNT
-408 LRRNNI
+408 LRRNAL

-421 LSNKFTVNGTI
+421 LSNKITVSGTL
-432 NYSFTNFKTPP
+432 NYTATDFKTPP
-443 ISAAYSSGTNESG
+443 IAAAYSSGSSD
-456 SSLYGNIFYTPRSV
+456 SSLYGNVFYTPRSIG
-470 SIADLPYAH
+470 IAQLPYAH

-501 NNTGDQQQTHRIYG
+501 NNTGDAQMTHRVFG
-515 GASLQYDISDNL
+515 GVSAQYDISDNL
-527 NIQYRYGYDLY
+527 NVRYSYGYDVY
-538 NEGNVSY
+538 SEDNTSY
-545 QNKGGQDVVPEVQ
+545 QNKGGQDGNLEVQ
-558 SGFYE
+558 SGLYE
-563 KWNNVVTLYN
+563 KWNNTSTIFN
-573 HQITLNGDFELDNDW
+573 HQVTINGDFELDDDW
-588 SLTFNAGAT
+588 SVTFNAGAE
-597 SNSREYDRNGARSTG
+597 SVGREYDRNGVRSTG
-612 QNVFNVLRHFN
+612 QNVFNVLRHYN
-623 FNLQEEIEFYSKRN
+623 FNSQEEIEFYSRRN
-637 LLGVF
+637 VLGVF

-647 DYKDYLYFTLAS
+647 DYQDYLYFTLAS

-687 VLDFGNLPVD
+687 VLDFGNLPID
-697 FLKIRAGYGTS
+697 FLKVRASYGTS
-708 ATFPG
+708 ATYPG
-713 GYPISSTLSLN
+713 GYPIASTLSLN
-724 TKDFRIG
+724 TKDFKVDG
-731 GTDVITNTSG
+731 VEVITNTTG
-741 STLGNT
+741 SQLGNT
-747 GLKPELLAELEFGIE
+747 GLKPELLAELEFGLE

-767 NRISANVSY
+767 NRLSAEISY
-776 FDRNTTDLIISRPLD
+776 FDRQTTDLIITQPLD
-791 PSTGYTFTE
+791 PSTGYTSTR
-800 TNIGEISATGWEIDL
+800 TNIGEISATGWEVDL
-815 SVDWIRGNDINWS
+815 NADWIRGDKFNWNTS
-828 STINYTT
+828 INYTT
-835 NQAIVEDLGQD
+835 NQAIVEDLGQN
-846 TDQIVYAGFSNE
+846 TDQIVYAGFSTR

-869 AMIGTSVARDAAGN
+869 SMIGTSVARDDSGR
-883 PQIDAAGGYKVNNDT
+883 PLVDASGSYRTNNDT

-903 PYAFI
+903 KYALI
-908 GDSQPDFIANLSNTI
+908 GDSNPDFIANIGNTI
-923 SYGNLAFSFLFNA
+923 TYGNLSLNVLFNA
-936 SIGGDMYSEFMA
+936 SIGGDMYSSFIM
-948 TIIGRGITT
+948 TLLGRGITT
-957 DTLDRELPF
+957 DTLDRELPY
-966 IMPGVLSDG
+966 ILPGVLADG

-981 IDNATLYFGE
+981 IDNATTYFGN
-991 LILGPSELRTWD
+991 LILGGDELRTWD

-1014 TYDLPKKWLESSP
+1014 TYDIPSSWLDKTP
-1027 FGAVSIAAQGFN
+1027 FGAASISAQGFN

-1044 YNTPPGT
+1044 YNTPDGI

-1060 GIGNGSG
+1060 GVGNGSG

-1076 KRYGVSLK
+1076 RRYGVSLK

>member
-1 MKSLLRLLVVFLLT
+1 MKSLFRLLVVFLLT
-15 AQLSFAQKTVSGVVS
+15 AQMSFAQKTVTGVVS
-30 DPDGL
+30 DSDGL

-42 LIQGTTT
+42 LVQGTTT
-49 GVTTDFDGNFSINA
+49 GVTTDFDGNFSINVA
-63 SEGQILEFSFVG
+63 EGQILEFSFVG
-75 YESSAIAVGSGN
+75 YETAALAVGAGN
-87 VINVSL
+87 VINVTL
-93 SLGNQLD
+93 SLGTQLE

-123 DNSQIESRASG
+123 DNTQIENRASG

-162 IIRGLSTFS
+162 VIRGLSTFS

-191 QGSFTSGNN
+191 MGSFTSGNN

-239 TTKAGTT
+239 TTKSGTT
-246 ASGAKAQKN
+246 GTGTRAQKN
-255 EITVNT
+255 EVTVNT
-261 SYFVNELAMKPDYQ
+261 SYFTNELAMKPDFQ

-286 GWFFSNWGPSFDK
+286 GWFFSNWGPSFDEE
-299 DGPAGWGVQSQLN
+299 GPAGWGRQSAIN
-312 GSGTAPFGTT
+312 GTVSG

-345 PLIGLSEDSVWEWKP
+345 PLLGLSMDSLWEWKP
-360 YDSVGAL
+360 YDSVGDL
-367 FEPGEIINTNINF
+367 FQPGEIINTNINF

-398 DDKGFTPGNS
+398 DDKGFTPGNT
-408 LRRNNI
+408 LRRNAL

-421 LSNKFTVNGTI
+421 LSNKITVNGTL
-432 NYSFTNFKTPP
+432 NYTSTDFKTPP
-443 ISAAYSSGTNESG
+443 IAAAYSSGSSD
-456 SSLYGNIFYTPRSV
+456 SSLYGNVFYTPRSV
-470 SIADLPYAH
+470 GIAQLPYAH

-501 NNTGDQQQTHRIYG
+501 NNTGDAQMTHRVFG
-515 GASLQYDISDNL
+515 GVSAQYDISDNL
-527 NIQYRYGYDLY
+527 NLRYSYGYDVY
-538 NEGNVSY
+538 SEDNTSY
-545 QNKGGQDVVPEVQ
+545 QNKGGVDGDLETQ
-558 SGFYE
+558 SGMYE
-563 KWNNVVTLYN
+563 KWNNTSTIFN
-573 HQITLNGDFELDNDW
+573 HQVTINGDFELDDDW
-588 SLTFNAGAT
+588 SVTFNAGAE
-597 SNSREYDRNGARSTG
+597 SVGREYDRNGVRSTG
-612 QNVFNVLRHFN
+612 QNVFNVLRHYN
-623 FNLQEEIEFYSKRN
+623 FNSQEEIEFYSRRN
-637 LLGVF
+637 VLGVF

-647 DYKDYLYFTLAS
+647 DYQDYLYFTLAS

-687 VLDFGNLPVD
+687 VLDFGNLPID
-697 FLKIRAGYGTS
+697 FLKVRASYGTS
-708 ATFPG
+708 ATYPG
-713 GYPISSTLSLN
+713 GYPIASTLSLN
-724 TKDFRIG
+724 TKDFKVDG
-731 GTDVITNTSG
+731 VEVITNTTG
-741 STLGNT
+741 SQLGNT
-747 GLKPELLAELEFGIE
+747 GLKPELLAELEFGLE

-767 NRISANVSY
+767 NRLSAEISY
-776 FDRNTTDLIISRPLD
+776 FDRNTTDLIITQPLD
-791 PSTGYTFTE
+791 PSTGYTSTR

-815 SVDWIRGNDINWS
+815 NADWISGDKFNWNTS
-828 STINYTT
+828 INYTT
-835 NQAIVEDLGQD
+835 NQAIVEDLGQN
-846 TDQIVYAGFSNE
+846 TDQIVYAGFSTR

-869 AMIGTSVARDAAGN
+869 SMIGTSVARDDSGR
-883 PQIDAAGGYKVNNDT
+883 PLVDASGSYRTNNDT

-903 PYAFI
+903 KYALI
-908 GDSQPDFIANLSNTI
+908 GDSNPDFIANIGNTLT
-923 SYGNLAFSFLFNA
+923 YGNLSLNVLFNA
-936 SIGGDMYSEFMA
+936 SIGGDMYSSFIM
-948 TIIGRGITT
+948 TLLGRGITT
-957 DTLDRELPF
+957 DTLDRELPY
-966 IMPGVLSDG
+966 ILPGVLADG

-981 IDNATLYFGE
+981 IDNATTYFGN
-991 LILGPSELRTWD
+991 LILGGDELRTWD

-1014 TYDLPKKWLESSP
+1014 TYDIPSSWLDKTP
-1027 FGAVSIAAQGFN
+1027 FGAASISAQGFN

-1044 YNTPPGT
+1044 YNTPDGI

-1060 GIGNGSG
+1060 GVGNGSG

-1076 KRYGVSLK
+1076 RRYGVSLK

>member
-1 MKSLLRLLVVFLLT
+1 MKSLFRLLVVFLLT
-15 AQLSFAQKTVSGVVS
+15 AQMSFAQKTVTGVVS
-30 DPDGL
+30 DSDGL

-42 LIQGTTT
+42 LVQGTTT
-49 GVTTDFDGNFSINA
+49 GVTTDFDGNFSINVA
-63 SEGQILEFSFVG
+63 EGQILEFSFVG
-75 YESSAIAVGSGN
+75 YETAALAVGAGN
-87 VINVSL
+87 VINVTL
-93 SLGNQLD
+93 SLGTQLE

-123 DNSQIESRASG
+123 DNTQIENRASG

-162 IIRGLSTFS
+162 VIRGLSTFS

-191 QGSFTSGNN
+191 MGSFTSGNN

-239 TTKAGTT
+239 TTKSGTTGAGTR
-246 ASGAKAQKN
+246 AQKN
-255 EITVNT
+255 EVTVNT
-261 SYFVNELAMKPDYQ
+261 SYFTNELAMKPDFQ

-286 GWFFSNWGPSFDK
+286 GWFFSNWGPSFDEE
-299 DGPAGWGVQSQLN
+299 GPAGWGRQSAIN
-312 GSGTAPFGTT
+312 GTVSG

-334 LNARFLSRDLL
+334 LNARFLARDLL
-345 PLIGLSEDSVWEWKP
+345 PLIGLSMDSLWEWKP
-360 YDSVGAL
+360 YDSVGDL
-367 FEPGEIINTNINF
+367 FQPGEIVNTNINF

-398 DDKGFTPGNS
+398 DDKGFTPGNT
-408 LRRNNI
+408 LRRNAL

-421 LSNKFTVNGTI
+421 LSNKITVNGTL
-432 NYSFTNFKTPP
+432 NYTSTDFKTPP
-443 ISAAYSSGTNESG
+443 IAAAYSSGSSD
-456 SSLYGNIFYTPRSV
+456 SSLYGNVFYTPRSV
-470 SIADLPYAH
+470 GIAQLPYAH

-501 NNTGDQQQTHRIYG
+501 NNTGDAQMTHRVFG
-515 GASLQYDISDNL
+515 GVSAQYDISDNL
-527 NIQYRYGYDLY
+527 NLRYSYGYDVY
-538 NEGNVSY
+538 SEDNTSY
-545 QNKGGQDVVPEVQ
+545 QNKGGVDGDLETQ
-558 SGFYE
+558 SGMYE
-563 KWNNVVTLYN
+563 KWNNTSTIFN
-573 HQITLNGDFELDNDW
+573 HQVTINGDFELDDDW
-588 SLTFNAGAT
+588 SVTFNAGAE
-597 SNSREYDRNGARSTG
+597 SVGREYDRNGVRSTG
-612 QNVFNVLRHFN
+612 QNVFNVLRHYN
-623 FNLQEEIEFYSKRN
+623 FNSQEEIEFFSRRN
-637 LLGVF
+637 VLGVF

-647 DYKDYLYFTLAS
+647 DYQDYLYFTLAS

-687 VLDFGNLPVD
+687 VLDFGNLPID
-697 FLKIRAGYGTS
+697 FLKVRASYGTS
-708 ATFPG
+708 ATYPG
-713 GYPISSTLSLN
+713 GYPIASTLSLN
-724 TKDFRIG
+724 TKDFKVDG
-731 GTDVITNTSG
+731 VEVITNTTG
-741 STLGNT
+741 SQLGNT
-747 GLKPELLAELEFGIE
+747 GLKPELLAELEFGLE

-767 NRISANVSY
+767 NRLSAEISY
-776 FDRNTTDLIISRPLD
+776 FDRNTTDLIITQPLD
-791 PSTGYTFTE
+791 PSTGYTSTR

-815 SVDWIRGNDINWS
+815 NADWIRGDKFNWNTS
-828 STINYTT
+828 INYTT
-835 NQAIVEDLGQD
+835 NQAIVEDLGQN
-846 TDQIVYAGFSNE
+846 TDQIVYAGFSTR

-869 AMIGTSVARDAAGN
+869 SMIGTSVARDDQGR
-883 PQIDAAGGYKVNNDT
+883 PLVDASGSYRTNNDT

-903 PYAFI
+903 KYALI
-908 GDSQPDFIANLSNTI
+908 GDSNPDFIANIGNTLT
-923 SYGNLAFSFLFNA
+923 YGNLSLNVLFNA
-936 SIGGDMYSEFMA
+936 SIGGDMYSSFIM
-948 TIIGRGITT
+948 TLLGRGITT
-957 DTLDRELPF
+957 DTLDRELPY
-966 IMPGVLSDG
+966 ILPGVLADG

-981 IDNATLYFGE
+981 IDNATTYFGN
-991 LILGPSELRTWD
+991 LILGGDELRTWD

-1014 TYDLPKKWLESSP
+1014 TYDIPSSWLDKTP
-1027 FGAVSIAAQGFN
+1027 FGAASISAQGFN

-1044 YNTPPGT
+1044 YNTPDGI

-1060 GIGNGSG
+1060 GVGNGSG

-1076 KRYGVSLK
+1076 RRYGVSLK

>member
-1 MKSLLRLLVVFLLT
+1 MKSLFRLLVVFLLT
-15 AQLSFAQKTVSGVVS
+15 AQMSFAQKTVTGVVS
-30 DPDGL
+30 DSDGL

-42 LIQGTTT
+42 LVQGTTT
-49 GVTTDFDGNFSINA
+49 GVTTDFDGNFSINVA
-63 SEGQILEFSFVG
+63 EGQILEFSFVG
-75 YESSAIAVGSGN
+75 YETAALAVGAGN
-87 VINVSL
+87 VINVTL
-93 SLGNQLD
+93 SLGTQLE

-123 DNSQIESRASG
+123 DNTQIENRASG

-162 IIRGLSTFS
+162 VIRGLSTFS

-191 QGSFTSGNN
+191 MGSFTSGNN

-239 TTKAGTT
+239 TTKSGTT
-246 ASGAKAQKN
+246 GTGTRAQKN
-255 EITVNT
+255 EVTVNT
-261 SYFVNELAMKPDYQ
+261 SYFTNELAMKPDFQ

-286 GWFFSNWGPSFDK
+286 GWFFSNWGPSFDEE
-299 DGPAGWGVQSQLN
+299 GPAGWGRQSAIN
-312 GSGTAPFGTT
+312 GTVSG

-345 PLIGLSEDSVWEWKP
+345 PLLGLSMDSLWEWKP
-360 YDSVGAL
+360 YDSVGDL
-367 FEPGEIINTNINF
+367 FQPGEIVNTNINF

-398 DDKGFTPGNS
+398 DDKGFTPGNT
-408 LRRNNI
+408 LRRNAL

-421 LSNKFTVNGTI
+421 LSNKITVNGTL
-432 NYSFTNFKTPP
+432 NYTSTDFKTPP
-443 ISAAYSSGTNESG
+443 IAAAYSSGSSD
-456 SSLYGNIFYTPRSV
+456 SSLYGNVFYTPRSV
-470 SIADLPYAH
+470 GIAQLPYAH

-501 NNTGDQQQTHRIYG
+501 NNTGDAQMTHRVFG
-515 GASLQYDISDNL
+515 GVSAQYDISDNL
-527 NIQYRYGYDLY
+527 NLRYSYGYDVY
-538 NEGNVSY
+538 SEDNTSY
-545 QNKGGQDVVPEVQ
+545 QNKGGVDGDLETQ
-558 SGFYE
+558 SGMYE
-563 KWNNVVTLYN
+563 KWNNTSTIFN
-573 HQITLNGDFELDNDW
+573 HQVTINGDFELDDDW
-588 SLTFNAGAT
+588 SVTFNAGAE
-597 SNSREYDRNGARSTG
+597 SVGREYDRNGVRSTG
-612 QNVFNVLRHFN
+612 QNVFNVLRHYN
-623 FNLQEEIEFYSKRN
+623 FNSQEEIEFYSRRN
-637 LLGVF
+637 VLGVF

-647 DYKDYLYFTLAS
+647 DYQDYLYFTLAS

-687 VLDFGNLPVD
+687 VLDFGNLPID
-697 FLKIRAGYGTS
+697 FLKVRASYGTS
-708 ATFPG
+708 ATYPG
-713 GYPISSTLSLN
+713 GYPIASTLSLN
-724 TKDFRIG
+724 TKDFKVDG
-731 GTDVITNTSG
+731 VEVITNTTG
-741 STLGNT
+741 SQLGNT
-747 GLKPELLAELEFGIE
+747 GLKPELLAELEFGLE

-767 NRISANVSY
+767 NRLSAEISY
-776 FDRNTTDLIISRPLD
+776 FDRNTTDLIITQPLD
-791 PSTGYTFTE
+791 PSTGYTSTR

-815 SVDWIRGNDINWS
+815 NADWIRGDKFNWNTS
-828 STINYTT
+828 INYTT
-835 NQAIVEDLGQD
+835 NQAIVEDLGQN
-846 TDQIVYAGFSNE
+846 TDQIVYAGFSTR

-869 AMIGTSVARDAAGN
+869 SMIGTSVARDDSGR
-883 PQIDAAGGYKVNNDT
+883 PLVDASGSYRTNNDT

-903 PYAFI
+903 KYALI
-908 GDSQPDFIANLSNTI
+908 GDSNPDFIANIGNTLT
-923 SYGNLAFSFLFNA
+923 YGNLSLNVLFNA
-936 SIGGDMYSEFMA
+936 SIGGDMYSSFIM
-948 TIIGRGITT
+948 TLLGRGITT
-957 DTLDRELPF
+957 DTLDRELPY
-966 IMPGVLSDG
+966 ILPGVLADG

-981 IDNATLYFGE
+981 IDNATTYFGN
-991 LILGPSELRTWD
+991 LILGGDELRTWD

-1014 TYDLPKKWLESSP
+1014 TYDIPSSWLDKTP
-1027 FGAVSIAAQGFN
+1027 FGAASISAQGFN

-1044 YNTPPGT
+1044 YNTPDGI

-1060 GIGNGSG
+1060 GVGNGSG

-1076 KRYGVSLK
+1076 RRYGVSLK

>member
-1 MKSLLRLLVVFLLT
+1 MKSLFRLLVVFLLT
-15 AQLSFAQKTVSGVVS
+15 AQMSFAQKTVTGVVS
-30 DPDGL
+30 DSDGL

-42 LIQGTTT
+42 LVQGTTT
-49 GVTTDFDGNFSINA
+49 GVTTDFDGNFSINVA
-63 SEGQILEFSFVG
+63 EGQTLEFSFVG
-75 YESSAIAVGSGN
+75 YETAAIAVGAGN
-87 VINVSL
+87 VINVTL
-93 SLGNQLD
+93 SLGTQLE

-123 DNSQIESRASG
+123 DNTQIENRASG

-162 IIRGLSTFS
+162 VIRGLSTFS

-191 QGSFTSGNN
+191 MGSFTSGNN

-239 TTKAGTT
+239 TTKSGTTGAGTR
-246 ASGAKAQKN
+246 AQKN
-255 EITVNT
+255 EVTVNT
-261 SYFVNELAMKPDYQ
+261 SYFTNELAMKPDFQ

-286 GWFFSNWGPSFDK
+286 GWFFSNWGPSFDEE
-299 DGPAGWGVQSQLN
+299 GPAGWGRQSAIN
-312 GSGTAPFGTT
+312 GTVSG

-345 PLIGLSEDSVWEWKP
+345 PLLGLSMDSLWEWKP
-360 YDSVGAL
+360 YDSVGDL
-367 FEPGEIINTNINF
+367 FQPGEIINTNINF

-398 DDKGFTPGNS
+398 DDKGFTPGNT
-408 LRRNNI
+408 LRRNAL

-421 LSNKFTVNGTI
+421 LSNKITVNGTL
-432 NYSFTNFKTPP
+432 NYTATDFKTPP
-443 ISAAYSSGTNESG
+443 IAAAYSSGSSD
-456 SSLYGNIFYTPRSV
+456 SSLYGNVFYTPRSIG
-470 SIADLPYAH
+470 IAQLPYAH

-501 NNTGDQQQTHRIYG
+501 NNTGDAQMTHRVFG
-515 GASLQYDISDNL
+515 GVSAQYDISDNL
-527 NIQYRYGYDLY
+527 NLRYSYGYDVY
-538 NEGNVSY
+538 SEDNTSY
-545 QNKGGQDVVPEVQ
+545 QNKGGQDGNLEVQ
-558 SGFYE
+558 SGLYE
-563 KWNNVVTLYN
+563 KWNNTSTIFN
-573 HQITLNGDFELDNDW
+573 HQVTINGDFELDDDW
-588 SLTFNAGAT
+588 SVTFNAGAE
-597 SNSREYDRNGARSTG
+597 SVGREYDRNGVRSTG
-612 QNVFNVLRHFN
+612 QNVFNVLRHYN
-623 FNLQEEIEFYSKRN
+623 FNSQEEIEFYSRRN
-637 LLGVF
+637 VLGVF

-647 DYKDYLYFTLAS
+647 DYQDYLYFTLAS

-687 VLDFGNLPVD
+687 VLDFGNLPID
-697 FLKIRAGYGTS
+697 FLKVRASYGTS
-708 ATFPG
+708 ATYPG
-713 GYPISSTLSLN
+713 GYPIASTLSLN
-724 TKDFRIG
+724 TKDFKVDG
-731 GTDVITNTSG
+731 VEVITNTTG
-741 STLGNT
+741 SQLGNT
-747 GLKPELLAELEFGIE
+747 GLKPELLAELEFGLE

-767 NRISANVSY
+767 NRLSAEISY
-776 FDRNTTDLIISRPLD
+776 FDRNTTDLIITQPLD
-791 PSTGYTFTE
+791 PSTGYTSTR

-815 SVDWIRGNDINWS
+815 NADWIRGDKFNWNTS
-828 STINYTT
+828 INYTT
-835 NQAIVEDLGQD
+835 NQAIVEDLGQN
-846 TDQIVYAGFSNE
+846 TDQIVYAGFSTR

-869 AMIGTSVARDAAGN
+869 SMIGTSVARDDQGR
-883 PQIDAAGGYKVNNDT
+883 PLVDASGSYRTNNDT

-903 PYAFI
+903 KYALI
-908 GDSQPDFIANLSNTI
+908 GDSNPDFIANIGNTLT
-923 SYGNLAFSFLFNA
+923 YGNLSLNVLFNA
-936 SIGGDMYSEFMA
+936 SIGGDMYSSFIM
-948 TIIGRGITT
+948 TLLGRGITT
-957 DTLDRELPF
+957 DTLDRELPY
-966 IMPGVLSDG
+966 ILPGVLADG

-981 IDNATLYFGE
+981 IDNATTYFGN
-991 LILGPSELRTWD
+991 LILGGDELRTWD

-1014 TYDLPKKWLESSP
+1014 TYDIPSSWLDKTP
-1027 FGAVSIAAQGFN
+1027 FGAASISAQGFN

-1044 YNTPPGT
+1044 YNTPDGI

-1060 GIGNGSG
+1060 GVGNGSG

-1076 KRYGVSLK
+1076 RRYGVSLK

>member
-1 MKSLLRLLVVFLLT
+1 MKSLFRLLVVFLLT
-15 AQLSFAQKTVSGVVS
+15 AQMSFAQKTVTGVVS
-30 DPDGL
+30 DSDGL
-35 PLPGATV
+35 PLPGATIIV
-42 LIQGTTT
+42 QGTTT
-49 GVTTDFDGNFSINA
+49 GVTTDFDGNFSINVA
-63 SEGQILEFSFVG
+63 EGQTLEFSFVG
-75 YESSAIAVGSGN
+75 YETAAIAVGAGN
-87 VINVSL
+87 VINVTL
-93 SLGNQLD
+93 SLGTQLE

-123 DNSQIESRASG
+123 DNTQIENRASG

-162 IIRGLSTFS
+162 VIRGLSTFS

-239 TTKAGTT
+239 TTKSGTTGAGTR
-246 ASGAKAQKN
+246 AQKN
-255 EITVNT
+255 EVTVNT
-261 SYFVNELAMKPDYQ
+261 SYFTNELAMKPDYQ

-299 DGPAGWGVQSQLN
+299 EGPAGWGKQSAIN
-312 GSGTAPFGTT
+312 GTVSG
-322 QPGFLK
+322 QEGFLK

-334 LNARFLSRDLL
+334 LNARFLARDLL
-345 PLIGLSEDSVWEWKP
+345 PLLGLSMDSLWEWKP
-360 YDSVGAL
+360 YDSVGDL
-367 FEPGEIINTNINF
+367 FQPGEIINTNINF

-398 DDKGFTPGNS
+398 DDKGFTPGNT
-408 LRRNNI
+408 LRRNAL

-421 LSNKFTVNGTI
+421 LSNKITVSGTL
-432 NYSFTNFKTPP
+432 NYTSTDFKTPP
-443 ISAAYSSGTNESG
+443 IAAAYSSGSSD
-456 SSLYGNIFYTPRSV
+456 SSLYGNVFYTPRSV
-470 SIADLPYAH
+470 GIAELPYAH

-501 NNTGDQQQTHRIYG
+501 NNTGDAQMTHRVFG
-515 GASLQYDISDNL
+515 GVSAQYDISDNL
-527 NIQYRYGYDLY
+527 NIRYNYGYDVY
-538 NEGNVSY
+538 SEDNTSY
-545 QNKGGQDVVPEVQ
+545 QNKGGQDGSLEVQ
-558 SGFYE
+558 SGLYE
-563 KWNNVVTLYN
+563 KWNNTSTIFN
-573 HQITLNGDFELDNDW
+573 HRIAINGDYELDDDW
-588 SLTFNAGAT
+588 SVTFNAGA
-597 SNSREYDRNGARSTG
+597 SAVAREYDRNGVRSTG
-612 QNVFNVLRHFN
+612 QNVFNVLRHYN
-623 FNLQEEIEFYSKRN
+623 FNSQEEIEFYSRRN
-637 LLGVF
+637 VLGVF

-647 DYKDYLYFTLAS
+647 DYQDYLYFTLAS

-687 VLDFGNLPVD
+687 ILDFGNLPID
-697 FLKIRAGYGTS
+697 FLKVRASYGTS
-708 ATFPG
+708 ATYPG
-713 GYPISSTLSLN
+713 GYPIASTLSLD
-724 TKDFRIG
+724 TKDFKVDG
-731 GTDVITNTSG
+731 VEVITNTTG
-741 STLGNT
+741 SQLGNT
-747 GLKPELLAELEFGIE
+747 GLKPELLAELEFGLE

-767 NRISANVSY
+767 NRLSAEISY
-776 FDRNTTDLIISRPLD
+776 FSRNTTDLIITQPLD
-791 PSTGYTFTE
+791 PTTGYTSTR
-800 TNIGEISATGWEIDL
+800 TNIGEISATGWEVDL
-815 SVDWIRGNDINWS
+815 NLDWIRGDKFNWNTS
-828 STINYTT
+828 VNYTT
-835 NQAIVEDLGQD
+835 NQAIVEDLGQN
-846 TDQIVYAGFSNE
+846 TDQIVYAGFSTR

-869 AMIGTSVARDAAGN
+869 SMIGTSVARDDQGR
-883 PQIDAAGGYKVNNDT
+883 PLVDASGSYRTNNDT

-903 PYAFI
+903 KYALI
-908 GDSQPDFIANLSNTI
+908 GDSNPDFIANIGNTLT
-923 SYGNLAFSFLFNA
+923 YGNLSLNVLFNA
-936 SIGGDMYSEFMA
+936 TIGGDMYSSFIM
-948 TIIGRGITT
+948 TLLGRGITT
-957 DTLDRELPF
+957 DTLDRELPY
-966 IMPGVLSDG
+966 ILPGVLADG

-981 IDNATLYFGE
+981 IDNATTYFGN
-991 LILGPSELRTWD
+991 LILGGDELRTWD

-1014 TYDLPKKWLESSP
+1014 TYDIPSSWLDKTP
-1027 FGAVSIAAQGFN
+1027 FGAASISAQGFN

-1044 YNTPPGT
+1044 YNTPDGT

-1060 GIGNGSG
+1060 GVGNGSG

-1076 KRYGVSLK
+1076 RRYGVSLK

>member
-1 MKSLLRLLVVFLLT
+1 MKSLFRLLVVFLLT
-15 AQLSFAQKTVSGVVS
+15 AQLSFAQKTVTGVVS

-42 LIQGTTT
+42 IVQGTTT
-49 GVTTDFDGNFSINA
+49 GVTTDFDGNFSINVA
-63 SEGQILEFSFVG
+63 EGQTLEFSFVG
-75 YESSAIAVGSGN
+75 YETAAIAVGAGN
-87 VINVSL
+87 VINVTL
-93 SLGNQLD
+93 SLGTQLE

-123 DNSQIESRASG
+123 DNTQIENRASG

-191 QGSFTSGNN
+191 MGSFTSGNN

-239 TTKAGTT
+239 TTKSGTTGAGTR
-246 ASGAKAQKN
+246 AQKN
-255 EITVNT
+255 EVTVNT
-261 SYFVNELAMKPDYQ
+261 SYFTNELAMKPDFQ

-286 GWFFSNWGPSFDK
+286 GWFFSNWGPSFDEE
-299 DGPAGWGVQSQLN
+299 GPAGWGRQSAIN
-312 GSGTAPFGTT
+312 GTVSG

-345 PLIGLSEDSVWEWKP
+345 PLLGLSMDSLWEWKP
-360 YDSVGAL
+360 YDSVGDL
-367 FEPGEIINTNINF
+367 FQPGEIVNTNINF

-398 DDKGFTPGNS
+398 DDKGFTPGNT
-408 LRRNNI
+408 LRRNAL

-421 LSNKFTVNGTI
+421 LSNKITVSGTL
-432 NYSFTNFKTPP
+432 NYTATDFKTPP
-443 ISAAYSSGTNESG
+443 IAAAYSSGSSD
-456 SSLYGNIFYTPRSV
+456 SSLYGNVFYTPRSIG
-470 SIADLPYAH
+470 IAQLPYAH

-501 NNTGDQQQTHRIYG
+501 NNTGDGQMTHRLFG
-515 GASLQYDISDNL
+515 GVSAQYDISDNL
-527 NIQYRYGYDLY
+527 NVRYSYGYDVY
-538 NEGNVSY
+538 SEDNTSY
-545 QNKGGQDVVPEVQ
+545 QNKGGQDGNLEVQ
-558 SGFYE
+558 SGLYE
-563 KWNNVVTLYN
+563 KWNNTSTIFN
-573 HQITLNGDFELDNDW
+573 HQVTINGDFELDDDW
-588 SLTFNAGAT
+588 SVTFNAGAE
-597 SNSREYDRNGARSTG
+597 SVGREYDRNGVRSTG
-612 QNVFNVLRHFN
+612 QNVFNVLRHYN
-623 FNLQEEIEFYSKRN
+623 FNSQEEIEFYSRRN
-637 LLGVF
+637 VLGVF

-647 DYKDYLYFTLAS
+647 DYQDYLYFTLAS

-687 VLDFGNLPVD
+687 VLDFGNLPID
-697 FLKIRAGYGTS
+697 FLKVRASYGTS
-708 ATFPG
+708 ATYPG
-713 GYPISSTLSLN
+713 GYPIASTLSLN
-724 TKDFRIG
+724 TKDFKVDG
-731 GTDVITNTSG
+731 VEVITNTTG
-741 STLGNT
+741 SQLGNT
-747 GLKPELLAELEFGIE
+747 GLKPELLAELEFGLE

-767 NRISANVSY
+767 NRLSAEISY
-776 FDRNTTDLIISRPLD
+776 FDRQTTDLIITQPLD
-791 PSTGYTFTE
+791 PSTGYTSTR
-800 TNIGEISATGWEIDL
+800 TNIGEISATGWEVDL
-815 SVDWIRGNDINWS
+815 NADWIRGDKFNWNTS
-828 STINYTT
+828 VNYTT
-835 NQAIVEDLGQD
+835 NQAIVEDLGQN
-846 TDQIVYAGFSNE
+846 TDQIVYAGFSTR

-869 AMIGTSVARDAAGN
+869 SMIGTSVSRDDSGR
-883 PQIDAAGGYKVNNDT
+883 PLVDASGSYRTNNDT

-903 PYAFI
+903 KYALI
-908 GDSQPDFIANLSNTI
+908 GDSNPDFIANIGNTI
-923 SYGNLAFSFLFNA
+923 TYGNLSLNVLFNA
-936 SIGGDMYSEFMA
+936 SIGGDMYSSFIM
-948 TIIGRGITT
+948 TLLGRGITT
-957 DTLDRELPF
+957 DTLDRELPY
-966 IMPGVLSDG
+966 ILPGVLADG

-981 IDNATLYFGE
+981 IDNATTYFGN
-991 LILGPSELRTWD
+991 LILGGDELRTWD

-1014 TYDLPKKWLESSP
+1014 TYDIPSSWLDKTP
-1027 FGAVSIAAQGFN
+1027 FGAASISAQGFN

-1044 YNTPPGT
+1044 YNTPDGI

-1060 GIGNGSG
+1060 GVGNGSG

-1076 KRYGVSLK
+1076 RRYGVSLK

>member
-1 MKSLLRLLVVFLLT
+1 MKSLFRLLVVFLLT
-15 AQLSFAQKTVSGVVS
+15 AQMSFAQKTVTGVVS
-30 DPDGL
+30 DSDGL

-42 LIQGTTT
+42 LVQGTTT
-49 GVTTDFDGNFSINA
+49 GVTTDFDGNFSINVA
-63 SEGQILEFSFVG
+63 EGQILEFSFVG
-75 YESSAIAVGSGN
+75 YETAALAVGAGN
-87 VINVSL
+87 VINVTL
-93 SLGNQLD
+93 SLGTQLE

-123 DNSQIESRASG
+123 DNTQIENRASG

-191 QGSFTSGNN
+191 MGSFTSGNI

-239 TTKAGTT
+239 TTKSGTT
-246 ASGAKAQKN
+246 GTGTRAQKN
-255 EITVNT
+255 EVTVNT
-261 SYFVNELAMKPDYQ
+261 SYFTNELAMKPDFQ

-286 GWFFSNWGPSFDK
+286 GWFFSNWGPSFDEE
-299 DGPAGWGVQSQLN
+299 GPAGWGRQSAIN
-312 GSGTAPFGTT
+312 GTVSG

-345 PLIGLSEDSVWEWKP
+345 PLLGLSMDSLWEWKP
-360 YDSVGAL
+360 YDSVGDL
-367 FEPGEIINTNINF
+367 FQPGEIVNTNINF

-408 LRRNNI
+408 LRRNAL

-421 LSNKFTVNGTI
+421 LSNKITVNGTL
-432 NYSFTNFKTPP
+432 NYTATDFKTPP
-443 ISAAYSSGTNESG
+443 IAAAYSSGSSD
-456 SSLYGNIFYTPRSV
+456 SSLYGNVFYTPRSIG
-470 SIADLPYAH
+470 IAQLPYAH

-501 NNTGDQQQTHRIYG
+501 NNTGDAQMTHRVFG
-515 GASLQYDISDNL
+515 GVSAQYDISDNL
-527 NIQYRYGYDLY
+527 NLRYSYGYDVY
-538 NEGNVSY
+538 SEDNTSY
-545 QNKGGQDVVPEVQ
+545 QNKGGQDGNLEVQ
-558 SGFYE
+558 SGLYE
-563 KWNNVVTLYN
+563 KWNNTSTIFN
-573 HQITLNGDFELDNDW
+573 HQVTINGDFELDDDW
-588 SLTFNAGAT
+588 SVTFNAGAE
-597 SNSREYDRNGARSTG
+597 SVGREYDRNGVRSTG
-612 QNVFNVLRHFN
+612 QNVFNVLRHYN
-623 FNLQEEIEFYSKRN
+623 FNSQEEIEFYSRRN
-637 LLGVF
+637 VLGVF

-647 DYKDYLYFTLAS
+647 DYQDYLYFTLAS

-687 VLDFGNLPVD
+687 VLDFGNLPID
-697 FLKIRAGYGTS
+697 FLKVRASYGTS
-708 ATFPG
+708 ATYPG
-713 GYPISSTLSLN
+713 GYPIASTLSLN
-724 TKDFRIG
+724 TKDFKVDG
-731 GTDVITNTSG
+731 VEVITNTTG
-741 STLGNT
+741 SQLGNT
-747 GLKPELLAELEFGIE
+747 GLKPELLAELEFGLE

-767 NRISANVSY
+767 NRLSAEISY
-776 FDRNTTDLIISRPLD
+776 FNRETTDLIITQPLD
-791 PSTGYTFTE
+791 PSTGYTSTR
-800 TNIGEISATGWEIDL
+800 TNIGEISATGWEVDL
-815 SVDWIRGNDINWS
+815 NADWIRGDKFNWNTS
-828 STINYTT
+828 VNYTT
-835 NQAIVEDLGQD
+835 NQAIVEDLGQN
-846 TDQIVYAGFSNE
+846 TDQIVYAGFSTR

-869 AMIGTSVARDAAGN
+869 SMIGTSVARDDQGR
-883 PQIDAAGGYKVNNDT
+883 PLVDASGSYRTNNDT

-903 PYAFI
+903 KYALI
-908 GDSQPDFIANLSNTI
+908 GDSNPDFIANIGNTI
-923 SYGNLAFSFLFNA
+923 TYGNLSLNVLFNA
-936 SIGGDMYSEFMA
+936 SIGGDMYSSFIM
-948 TIIGRGITT
+948 TLLGRGITT
-957 DTLDRELPF
+957 DTLDRELPY
-966 IMPGVLSDG
+966 ILPGVLADG

-981 IDNATLYFGE
+981 IDNATTYFGN
-991 LILGPSELRTWD
+991 LILGGDELRTWD

-1014 TYDLPKKWLESSP
+1014 TYDIPSSWLDKTP
-1027 FGAVSIAAQGFN
+1027 FGAASISAQGFN

-1044 YNTPPGT
+1044 YNTPDGI

-1060 GIGNGSG
+1060 GVGNGSG

-1076 KRYGVSLK
+1076 RRYGVSLK

>member
-1 MKSLLRLLVVFLLT
+1 
-15 AQLSFAQKTVSGVVS
+15 
-30 DPDGL
+30 
-35 PLPGATV
+35 
-42 LIQGTTT
+42 
-49 GVTTDFDGNFSINA
+49 
-63 SEGQILEFSFVG
+63 
-75 YESSAIAVGSGN
+75 
-87 VINVSL
+87 VSL

-123 DNSQIESRASG
+123 DNSQIENRASG

-162 IIRGLSTFS
+162 VIRGLSTFS

-191 QGSFTSGNN
+191 QGSFASGNN

-225 TLYGSQGRNGVILI
+225 TLYGSQGRNGVVLI

-255 EITVNT
+255 EVTVNT
-261 SYFVNELAMKPDYQ
+261 SYFTNELAMKPEYQ
-275 MQYGN
+275 NQYGN

-286 GWFFSNWGPSFDK
+286 GWYYSNWGPSFDEQ
-299 DGPAGWGVQSQLN
+299 GPAGWGKQSQIN
-312 GSGTAPFGTT
+312 GTT
-322 QPGFLK
+322 SGQPGFLK

-345 PLIGLSEDSVWEWKP
+345 PLIGLSEDSLWEWKP
-360 YDSVGAL
+360 YDSVGDL
-367 FEPGEIINTNINF
+367 FAPGSIKNTNVNF
-380 RGQSDDGKVSY
+380 RGSSDDGKVSY

-398 DDKGFTPGNS
+398 DDQGFTPGNT

-421 LSNKFTVNGTI
+421 LSNKITVNGTL
-432 NYSFTNFKTPP
+432 NYSYTDFKTPP
-443 ISAAYSSGTNESG
+443 IAAGGSGGAAE
-456 SSLYGNIFYTPRSV
+456 SSLYGFIFFTPRSV
-470 SIADLPYAH
+470 GIAQLPYAH

-501 NNTGDQQQTHRIYG
+501 NNTGDAQATHRVYG
-515 GASLQYDISDNL
+515 GTSVQYDISDNL
-527 NIQYRYGYDLY
+527 NVQYRYGYDVY
-538 NEGNVSY
+538 SEDNTSY
-545 QNKGGQDVVPEVQ
+545 QNKGGVSGSVESQ

-563 KWNNVVTLYN
+563 KWNNTATIFN
-573 HQITLNGDFELDNDW
+573 HQITINGDYELDSDW
-588 SLTFNAGAT
+588 SMTFNAGAT
-597 SNSREYDRNGARSTG
+597 SNARDYDRNGVRSTG
-612 QNVFNVLRHFN
+612 QNVFNVLRHYN
-623 FNLQEEIEFYSKRN
+623 FNSQEEIEFVSRRN
-637 LLGVF
+637 ILGVF
-642 AQAAF
+642 AQASL
-647 DYKDYLYFTLAS
+647 DYQNYLYVTLAS
-659 RTDWVSNLSEENRSI
+659 RTDWVSNLAEENRSI
-674 TYPSASISFVPTS
+674 TYPSASVSFVPTS

-697 FLKIRAGYGTS
+697 FMKLRASYGTS

-713 GYPISSTLSLN
+713 GYPIASTLSLN
-724 TKDFRIG
+724 TKDFKVAG
-731 GTDVITNTSG
+731 NNVITNTSG

-747 GLKPELLAELEFGIE
+747 GLKPELLTELEFGIE

-767 NRISANVSY
+767 NRFSAEVSY
-776 FDRNTTDLIISRPLD
+776 FDRTTNDLIISQPLD
-791 PSTGYTFTE
+791 PSTGYTSTS
-800 TNIGEISATGWEIDL
+800 TNIGEISATGWEVDL
-815 SVDWIRGNDINWS
+815 NADWIRGDKFNWS
-828 STINYTT
+828 TSLNYTT
-835 NQAIVEDLGQD
+835 NQAIVVDLGQD
-846 TDQIVYAGFSNE
+846 TDQIVYAGYSTR

-869 AMIGTSVARDAAGN
+869 SMIGTSVGRNSDGA
-883 PQIDAAGGYKVNNDT
+883 PLIDASGSYTSNNDT

-903 PYAFI
+903 NYALI
-908 GDSQPDFIANLSNTI
+908 GDSNPDFIANVANTI
-923 SYGNLAFSFLFNA
+923 SYGNVSFNVLFNA
-936 SIGGDMYSEFMA
+936 TIGGDMYSSYMM
-948 TIIGRGITT
+948 TLLGRGQTI
-957 DTLDRELPF
+957 DTVDRELPY
-966 IMPGVLSDG
+966 ILPGVLSDG
-975 SPNNKM
+975 SPNNKQ
-981 IDNATLYFGE
+981 IDNATTYFGN
-991 LILGPSELRTWD
+991 LIVGPDELRTWD

-1014 TYDLPKKWLESSP
+1014 TYDVPQKWLDSTP
-1027 FGAVSIAAQGFN
+1027 FGSASISAQGFN

-1044 YNTPPGT
+1044 YNTPEGT

-1076 KRYGVSLK
+1076 KRMGVSVK

>member
-1 MKSLLRLLVVFLLT
+1 MKSLFRLLVVFLLT
-15 AQLSFAQKTVSGVVS
+15 AQMSFAQKTVTGVVS
-30 DPDGL
+30 DSDGL

-42 LIQGTTT
+42 LVQGTTT
-49 GVTTDFDGNFSINA
+49 GVTTDFDGNFSINVA
-63 SEGQILEFSFVG
+63 EGQTLEFSFVG
-75 YESSAIAVGSGN
+75 YETAAIAVGAGN
-87 VINVSL
+87 VINVTL
-93 SLGNQLD
+93 SLGTQLE

-123 DNSQIESRASG
+123 DNTQIENRASG

-191 QGSFTSGNN
+191 MGSFTSGNN

-239 TTKAGTT
+239 TTKSGTTGAGTR
-246 ASGAKAQKN
+246 AQKN
-255 EITVNT
+255 EVTVNT
-261 SYFVNELAMKPDYQ
+261 SYFTNELAMKPDFQ

-286 GWFFSNWGPSFDK
+286 GWFFSNWGPSFDEE
-299 DGPAGWGVQSQLN
+299 GPAGWGRQSAIN
-312 GSGTAPFGTT
+312 GTVSG

-345 PLIGLSEDSVWEWKP
+345 PLLGLSMDSLWEWKP
-360 YDSVGAL
+360 YDSVGDL
-367 FEPGEIINTNINF
+367 FQPGEIVNTNINF

-398 DDKGFTPGNS
+398 DDKGFTPGNT
-408 LRRNNI
+408 LRRNAL

-421 LSNKFTVNGTI
+421 LSNKITVSGTL
-432 NYSFTNFKTPP
+432 NYTATDFKTPP
-443 ISAAYSSGTNESG
+443 IAAAYSSGSSD
-456 SSLYGNIFYTPRSV
+456 SSLYGNVFYTPRSIG
-470 SIADLPYAH
+470 IAQLPYAH

-501 NNTGDQQQTHRIYG
+501 NNTGDAQMTHRVFG
-515 GASLQYDISDNL
+515 GVSAQYDISDNL
-527 NIQYRYGYDLY
+527 NLRYSYGYDVY
-538 NEGNVSY
+538 SEDNTSY
-545 QNKGGQDVVPEVQ
+545 QNKGGQDGNLEVQ
-558 SGFYE
+558 SGLYE
-563 KWNNVVTLYN
+563 KWNNTSTIFN
-573 HQITLNGDFELDNDW
+573 HQVTINGDFELDDDW
-588 SLTFNAGAT
+588 SVTFNAGAE
-597 SNSREYDRNGARSTG
+597 SVGREYDRNGVRSTG
-612 QNVFNVLRHFN
+612 QNVFNVLRHYN
-623 FNLQEEIEFYSKRN
+623 FNSQEEIEFYSRRN
-637 LLGVF
+637 VLGVF

-647 DYKDYLYFTLAS
+647 DYQDYLYFTLAS

-687 VLDFGNLPVD
+687 VLDFGNLPID
-697 FLKIRAGYGTS
+697 FLKVRASYGTS
-708 ATFPG
+708 ATYPG
-713 GYPISSTLSLN
+713 GYPIASTLSLN
-724 TKDFRIG
+724 TKDFKVDG
-731 GTDVITNTSG
+731 VEVITNTTG
-741 STLGNT
+741 SQLGNT
-747 GLKPELLAELEFGIE
+747 GLKPELLAELEFGLE

-767 NRISANVSY
+767 NRLSAEISY
-776 FDRNTTDLIISRPLD
+776 FDRNTTDLIITQPLD
-791 PSTGYTFTE
+791 PSTGYTSTR

-815 SVDWIRGNDINWS
+815 NADWIRGDKFNWNTS
-828 STINYTT
+828 INYTT
-835 NQAIVEDLGQD
+835 NQAIVEDLGQN
-846 TDQIVYAGFSNE
+846 TDQIVYAGFSTR

-869 AMIGTSVARDAAGN
+869 SMIGTSVARDDQGR
-883 PQIDAAGGYKVNNDT
+883 PLVDASGSYRTNNDT

-903 PYAFI
+903 KYALI
-908 GDSQPDFIANLSNTI
+908 GDSNPDFIANIGNTI
-923 SYGNLAFSFLFNA
+923 TYGNLSLNVLFNA
-936 SIGGDMYSEFMA
+936 SIGGDMYSSFIM
-948 TIIGRGITT
+948 TLLGRGITT
-957 DTLDRELPF
+957 DTLDRELPY
-966 IMPGVLSDG
+966 ILPGVLADG

-981 IDNATLYFGE
+981 IDNATTYFGN
-991 LILGPSELRTWD
+991 LILGGDELRTWD

-1014 TYDLPKKWLESSP
+1014 TYDIPSSWLDKTP
-1027 FGAVSIAAQGFN
+1027 FGAASISAQGFN

-1044 YNTPPGT
+1044 YNTPDGI

-1060 GIGNGSG
+1060 GVGNGSG

-1076 KRYGVSLK
+1076 RRYGVSLK

>member
-1 MKSLLRLLVVFLLT
+1 MKSLFRLLVVFLLT
-15 AQLSFAQKTVSGVVS
+15 AQMSFAQKTVTGVVS
-30 DPDGL
+30 DSDGL

-42 LIQGTTT
+42 LVQGTTT
-49 GVTTDFDGNFSINA
+49 GVTTDFDGNFSINVA
-63 SEGQILEFSFVG
+63 EGQTLEFSFVG
-75 YESSAIAVGSGN
+75 YETAAIAVGAGN
-87 VINVSL
+87 VINVTL
-93 SLGNQLD
+93 SLGTQLE

-123 DNSQIESRASG
+123 DNTQIENRASG

-162 IIRGLSTFS
+162 VIRGLSTFS

-191 QGSFTSGNN
+191 MGSFTSGNN

-239 TTKAGTT
+239 TTKSGTTGAGTR
-246 ASGAKAQKN
+246 AQKN
-255 EITVNT
+255 EVTVNT
-261 SYFVNELAMKPDYQ
+261 SYFTNELAMKPDFQ

-286 GWFFSNWGPSFDK
+286 GWFFSNWGPSFDEE
-299 DGPAGWGVQSQLN
+299 GPAGWGRQSAIN
-312 GSGTAPFGTT
+312 GTVSG

-334 LNARFLSRDLL
+334 LNARFLARDLL
-345 PLIGLSEDSVWEWKP
+345 PLLGLSMDSLWEWKP
-360 YDSVGAL
+360 YDSVGDL
-367 FEPGEIINTNINF
+367 FQPGEIVNTNINF

-408 LRRNNI
+408 LRRNAL

-421 LSNKFTVNGTI
+421 LSNKITVNGTL
-432 NYSFTNFKTPP
+432 NYTATDFKTPP
-443 ISAAYSSGTNESG
+443 IAAAYSSGSSD
-456 SSLYGNIFYTPRSV
+456 SSLYGNVFYTPRSIG
-470 SIADLPYAH
+470 IAQLPYAH

-501 NNTGDQQQTHRIYG
+501 NNTGDAQMTHRVFG
-515 GASLQYDISDNL
+515 GVSAQYDISDNL
-527 NIQYRYGYDLY
+527 NLRYSYGYDVY
-538 NEGNVSY
+538 SEDNTSY
-545 QNKGGQDVVPEVQ
+545 QNKGGQDGNLEVQ
-558 SGFYE
+558 SGLYE
-563 KWNNVVTLYN
+563 KWNNTSTIFN
-573 HQITLNGDFELDNDW
+573 HQVTINGDFELDDDW
-588 SLTFNAGAT
+588 SVTFNAGAE
-597 SNSREYDRNGARSTG
+597 SVGREYDRNGVRSTG
-612 QNVFNVLRHFN
+612 QNVFNVLRHYN
-623 FNLQEEIEFYSKRN
+623 FNSQEEIEFYSRRN
-637 LLGVF
+637 VLGVF

-647 DYKDYLYFTLAS
+647 DYQDYLYFTLAS

-687 VLDFGNLPVD
+687 VLDFGNLPID
-697 FLKIRAGYGTS
+697 FLKVRASYGTS
-708 ATFPG
+708 ATYPG
-713 GYPISSTLSLN
+713 GYPIASTLSLD
-724 TKDFRIG
+724 TKDFKVDG
-731 GTDVITNTSG
+731 VEVITNTTG
-741 STLGNT
+741 SQLGNT
-747 GLKPELLAELEFGIE
+747 GLKPELLAELEFGLE

-767 NRISANVSY
+767 NRLSAEISY
-776 FDRNTTDLIISRPLD
+776 FDRNTTDLIITQPLD
-791 PSTGYTFTE
+791 PSTGYTSTR
-800 TNIGEISATGWEIDL
+800 TNIGEISATGWEVDL
-815 SVDWIRGNDINWS
+815 NADWIRGDKFNWNTS
-828 STINYTT
+828 INYTT
-835 NQAIVEDLGQD
+835 NQAIVEDLGQN
-846 TDQIVYAGFSNE
+846 TDQIVYAGFSTR

-869 AMIGTSVARDAAGN
+869 SMIGTSVARDDQGR
-883 PQIDAAGGYKVNNDT
+883 PLVDASGSYRTNNDT

-903 PYAFI
+903 KYALI
-908 GDSQPDFIANLSNTI
+908 GDSNPDFIANIGNTLT
-923 SYGNLAFSFLFNA
+923 YGNLSLNVLFNA
-936 SIGGDMYSEFMA
+936 SIGGDMYSSFIM
-948 TIIGRGITT
+948 TLLGRGITT
-957 DTLDRELPF
+957 DTLDRELPY
-966 IMPGVLSDG
+966 ILPGVLADG

-981 IDNATLYFGE
+981 IDNATTYFGN
-991 LILGPSELRTWD
+991 LILGGDELRTWD

-1014 TYDLPKKWLESSP
+1014 TYDIPSSWLDKTP
-1027 FGAVSIAAQGFN
+1027 FGAASISAQGFN

-1044 YNTPPGT
+1044 YNTPDGI

-1060 GIGNGSG
+1060 GVGNGSG

-1076 KRYGVSLK
+1076 RRYGVSLK

>member
-1 MKSLLRLLVVFLLT
+1 MKSLFRLLVVFLLT
-15 AQLSFAQKTVSGVVS
+15 AQMSFAQKTVTGVVS
-30 DPDGL
+30 DSDGL

-42 LIQGTTT
+42 LVQGTTT
-49 GVTTDFDGNFSINA
+49 GVTTDFDGNFSINVA
-63 SEGQILEFSFVG
+63 EGQTLEFSFVG
-75 YESSAIAVGSGN
+75 YETAAVAVGAGN
-87 VINVSL
+87 VINVTL
-93 SLGNQLD
+93 SLGTQLE

-123 DNSQIESRASG
+123 DNTQIENRASG

-162 IIRGLSTFS
+162 VIRGLSTFS

-191 QGSFTSGNN
+191 MGSFTSGNN

-239 TTKAGTT
+239 TTKSGTTGAGTR
-246 ASGAKAQKN
+246 AQKN
-255 EITVNT
+255 EVTVNT
-261 SYFVNELAMKPDYQ
+261 SYFTNELAMKPDFQ

-286 GWFFSNWGPSFDK
+286 GWFFSNWGPSFDEE
-299 DGPAGWGVQSQLN
+299 GPAGWGRQSAIN
-312 GSGTAPFGTT
+312 GTVSG

-345 PLIGLSEDSVWEWKP
+345 PLLGLSMDSLWEWKP
-360 YDSVGAL
+360 YDSVGDL
-367 FEPGEIINTNINF
+367 FQPGEIVNTNINF

-408 LRRNNI
+408 LRRNAL

-421 LSNKFTVNGTI
+421 LSNKITVNGTL
-432 NYSFTNFKTPP
+432 NYTATDFKTPP
-443 ISAAYSSGTNESG
+443 IAAAYSSGSSD
-456 SSLYGNIFYTPRSV
+456 SSLYGNVFYTPRSIG
-470 SIADLPYAH
+470 IAQLPYAH

-501 NNTGDQQQTHRIYG
+501 NNTGDAQMTHRVFG
-515 GASLQYDISDNL
+515 GVSAQYDISDNL
-527 NIQYRYGYDLY
+527 NLRYSYGYDVY
-538 NEGNVSY
+538 SEDNTSY
-545 QNKGGQDVVPEVQ
+545 QNKGGQDGNLEVQ
-558 SGFYE
+558 SGLYE
-563 KWNNVVTLYN
+563 KWNNTSTIFN
-573 HQITLNGDFELDNDW
+573 HQVTINGDFELDDDW
-588 SLTFNAGAT
+588 SVTFNAGAE
-597 SNSREYDRNGARSTG
+597 SVGREYDRNGVRSTG
-612 QNVFNVLRHFN
+612 QNVFNVLRHYN
-623 FNLQEEIEFYSKRN
+623 FNSQEEIEFYSRRN
-637 LLGVF
+637 VLGVF

-647 DYKDYLYFTLAS
+647 DYQDYLYFTLAS

-687 VLDFGNLPVD
+687 VLDFGNLPID
-697 FLKIRAGYGTS
+697 FLKVRASYGTS
-708 ATFPG
+708 ATYPG
-713 GYPISSTLSLN
+713 GYPIASTLSLN
-724 TKDFRIG
+724 TKDFKVDG
-731 GTDVITNTSG
+731 VEVITNTTG
-741 STLGNT
+741 SQLGNT
-747 GLKPELLAELEFGIE
+747 GLKPELLAELEFGLE

-767 NRISANVSY
+767 NRLSAEISY
-776 FDRNTTDLIISRPLD
+776 FDRNTTDLIITQPLD
-791 PSTGYTFTE
+791 PSTGYTSTR
-800 TNIGEISATGWEIDL
+800 TNIGEISATGWEVDL
-815 SVDWIRGNDINWS
+815 NADWIRGDKFNWNTS
-828 STINYTT
+828 INYTT
-835 NQAIVEDLGQD
+835 NQAIVEDLGQN
-846 TDQIVYAGFSNE
+846 TDQIVYAGFSTR

-869 AMIGTSVARDAAGN
+869 SMIGTSVARDDSGR
-883 PQIDAAGGYKVNNDT
+883 PLVDASGSYRTNNDT

-903 PYAFI
+903 KYALI
-908 GDSQPDFIANLSNTI
+908 GDSNPDFIANIGNTI
-923 SYGNLAFSFLFNA
+923 TYGNLSLNVLFNA
-936 SIGGDMYSEFMA
+936 SIGGDMYSSFIM
-948 TIIGRGITT
+948 TLLGRGITT
-957 DTLDRELPF
+957 DTLDRELPY
-966 IMPGVLSDG
+966 ILPGVLADG

-981 IDNATLYFGE
+981 IDNATTYFGN
-991 LILGPSELRTWD
+991 LILGGDELRTWD

-1014 TYDLPKKWLESSP
+1014 TYDIPSSWLDKTP
-1027 FGAVSIAAQGFN
+1027 FGAASISAQGFN

-1044 YNTPPGT
+1044 YNTPDGI

-1060 GIGNGSG
+1060 GVGNGSG

-1076 KRYGVSLK
+1076 RRYGVSLK

>member
-1 MKSLLRLLVVFLLT
+1 MKSLFRLLVVFLLT
-15 AQLSFAQKTVSGVVS
+15 AQMSFAQKTVTGVVS
-30 DPDGL
+30 DSDGL

-42 LIQGTTT
+42 LVQGTTT
-49 GVTTDFDGNFSINA
+49 GVTTDFDGNFSINVA
-63 SEGQILEFSFVG
+63 EGQILEFSFVG
-75 YESSAIAVGSGN
+75 YETAALAVGAGN
-87 VINVSL
+87 VINVTL
-93 SLGNQLD
+93 SLGTQLE

-123 DNSQIESRASG
+123 DNTQIENRASG

-162 IIRGLSTFS
+162 VIRGLSTFS

-191 QGSFTSGNN
+191 MGSFTSGNN

-239 TTKAGTT
+239 TTKSGTTGAGTR
-246 ASGAKAQKN
+246 AQKN
-255 EITVNT
+255 EVTVNT
-261 SYFVNELAMKPDYQ
+261 SYFTNELAMKPDFQ

-286 GWFFSNWGPSFDK
+286 GWFFSNWGPSFDEE
-299 DGPAGWGVQSQLN
+299 GPAGWGRQSAIN
-312 GSGTAPFGTT
+312 GTVSG

-334 LNARFLSRDLL
+334 LNARFLARDLL
-345 PLIGLSEDSVWEWKP
+345 PLIGLSMDSLWEWKP
-360 YDSVGAL
+360 YDSVGDL
-367 FEPGEIINTNINF
+367 FQPGEIINTNINF

-398 DDKGFTPGNS
+398 DDKGFTPGNT
-408 LRRNNI
+408 LRRNAL

-421 LSNKFTVNGTI
+421 LSNKITVNGTL
-432 NYSFTNFKTPP
+432 NYTATDFKTPP
-443 ISAAYSSGTNESG
+443 IAAAYSSGSSD
-456 SSLYGNIFYTPRSV
+456 SSLYGNVFYTPRSIG
-470 SIADLPYAH
+470 IAQLPYAH

-501 NNTGDQQQTHRIYG
+501 NNTGDAQMTHRLFG
-515 GASLQYDISDNL
+515 GVSAQYDISDNL
-527 NIQYRYGYDLY
+527 NLRYSYGYDVY
-538 NEGNVSY
+538 SEDNTSH
-545 QNKGGQDVVPEVQ
+545 QNKGGVDGNLETQ
-558 SGFYE
+558 SGMYE
-563 KWNNVVTLYN
+563 KWNNTSTIFN
-573 HQITLNGDFELDNDW
+573 HQVTINGDFELDDDW
-588 SLTFNAGAT
+588 SVTFNAGAE
-597 SNSREYDRNGARSTG
+597 SVGREYDRNGVRSTG
-612 QNVFNVLRHFN
+612 QNVFNVLRHYN
-623 FNLQEEIEFYSKRN
+623 FNSQEEIEFYSRRN
-637 LLGVF
+637 VLGVF

-647 DYKDYLYFTLAS
+647 DYQDYLYFTLAS

-687 VLDFGNLPVD
+687 VLDFGNLPID
-697 FLKIRAGYGTS
+697 FLKVRASYGTS
-708 ATFPG
+708 ATYPG
-713 GYPISSTLSLN
+713 GYPIASTLSLN
-724 TKDFRIG
+724 TKDFKVDG
-731 GTDVITNTSG
+731 VEVITNTTG
-741 STLGNT
+741 SQLGNT
-747 GLKPELLAELEFGIE
+747 GLKPELLAELEFGLE

-767 NRISANVSY
+767 NRLSAEISY
-776 FDRNTTDLIISRPLD
+776 FDRNTTDLIITQPLD
-791 PSTGYTFTE
+791 PSTGYTSTR

-815 SVDWIRGNDINWS
+815 NADWIRGDKFNWNTS
-828 STINYTT
+828 INYTT
-835 NQAIVEDLGQD
+835 NQAIVEDLGQN
-846 TDQIVYAGFSNE
+846 TDQIVYAGFSTR

-869 AMIGTSVARDAAGN
+869 SMIGTSVARDDQGR
-883 PQIDAAGGYKVNNDT
+883 PLVDASGSYRTNNDT

-903 PYAFI
+903 KYALI
-908 GDSQPDFIANLSNTI
+908 GDSNPDFIANIGNTI
-923 SYGNLAFSFLFNA
+923 TYGNLSLNVLFNA
-936 SIGGDMYSEFMA
+936 SIGGDMYSSFIM
-948 TIIGRGITT
+948 TLLGRGITT
-957 DTLDRELPF
+957 DTLDRELPY
-966 IMPGVLSDG
+966 ILPGVLADG

-981 IDNATLYFGE
+981 IDNATTYFGN
-991 LILGPSELRTWD
+991 LILGGDELRTWD

-1014 TYDLPKKWLESSP
+1014 TYDIPSSWLDKTP
-1027 FGAVSIAAQGFN
+1027 FGAASISAQGFN

-1044 YNTPPGT
+1044 YNTPDGI

-1060 GIGNGSG
+1060 GVGNGSG

-1076 KRYGVSLK
+1076 RRYGVSLK

>member
-1 MKSLLRLLVVFLLT
+1 M
-15 AQLSFAQKTVSGVVS
+15 SFAQKTVTGVVS
-30 DPDGL
+30 DSDGL

-42 LIQGTTT
+42 LVQGTTT
-49 GVTTDFDGNFSINA
+49 GVTTDFDGNFSINVA
-63 SEGQILEFSFVG
+63 EGQILEFSFVG
-75 YESSAIAVGSGN
+75 YETAALAVGAGN
-87 VINVSL
+87 VINVTL
-93 SLGNQLD
+93 SLGTQLE

-123 DNSQIESRASG
+123 DNTQIENRASG

-191 QGSFTSGNN
+191 MGSFTSGNN

-239 TTKAGTT
+239 TTKSGTT
-246 ASGAKAQKN
+246 GTGTRAQKN
-255 EITVNT
+255 EVTVNT
-261 SYFVNELAMKPDYQ
+261 SYFTNELAMKPDFQ

-286 GWFFSNWGPSFDK
+286 GWFFSNWGPSFDEE
-299 DGPAGWGVQSQLN
+299 GPAGWGRQSAIN
-312 GSGTAPFGTT
+312 GTVSG

-334 LNARFLSRDLL
+334 LNARFLARDLL
-345 PLIGLSEDSVWEWKP
+345 PLIGLSMDSLWEWKP
-360 YDSVGAL
+360 YDSVGDL
-367 FEPGEIINTNINF
+367 FQPGEIINTNINF

-398 DDKGFTPGNS
+398 DDKGFTPGNT
-408 LRRNNI
+408 LRRNAL

-421 LSNKFTVNGTI
+421 LSNKITVNGTL
-432 NYSFTNFKTPP
+432 NYTSTDFKTPP
-443 ISAAYSSGTNESG
+443 IAAAYSSGSSD
-456 SSLYGNIFYTPRSV
+456 SSLYGNVFYTPRSV
-470 SIADLPYAH
+470 GIAQLPYAH

-501 NNTGDQQQTHRIYG
+501 NNTGDAQMTHRVFG
-515 GASLQYDISDNL
+515 GVSAQYDISDNL
-527 NIQYRYGYDLY
+527 NLRYSYGYDVY
-538 NEGNVSY
+538 SEDNTSY
-545 QNKGGQDVVPEVQ
+545 QNKGGVDGDLETQ
-558 SGFYE
+558 SGMYE
-563 KWNNVVTLYN
+563 KWNNTSTIFN
-573 HQITLNGDFELDNDW
+573 HQVTINGDFELDDDW
-588 SLTFNAGAT
+588 SVTFNAGAE
-597 SNSREYDRNGARSTG
+597 SVGREYDRNGVRSTG
-612 QNVFNVLRHFN
+612 QNVFNVLRHYN
-623 FNLQEEIEFYSKRN
+623 FNSQEEIEFYSRRN
-637 LLGVF
+637 VLGVF

-647 DYKDYLYFTLAS
+647 DYQDYLYFTLAS

-687 VLDFGNLPVD
+687 VLDFGNLPID
-697 FLKIRAGYGTS
+697 FLKVRASYGTS
-708 ATFPG
+708 ATYPG
-713 GYPISSTLSLN
+713 GYPIASTLSLN
-724 TKDFRIG
+724 TKDFKVDG
-731 GTDVITNTSG
+731 VEVITNTTG
-741 STLGNT
+741 SQLGNT
-747 GLKPELLAELEFGIE
+747 GLKPELLAELEFGLE

-767 NRISANVSY
+767 NRLSAEISY
-776 FDRNTTDLIISRPLD
+776 FDRNTTDLIITQPLD
-791 PSTGYTFTE
+791 PSTGYTSTR

-815 SVDWIRGNDINWS
+815 NADWIRGDKFNWNTS
-828 STINYTT
+828 INYTT
-835 NQAIVEDLGQD
+835 NQAIVEDLGQN
-846 TDQIVYAGFSNE
+846 TDQIVYAGFSTR

-869 AMIGTSVARDAAGN
+869 SMIGTSVARDDSGR
-883 PQIDAAGGYKVNNDT
+883 PLVDASGSYRTNNDT

-903 PYAFI
+903 KYALI
-908 GDSQPDFIANLSNTI
+908 GDSNPDFIANIGNTLT
-923 SYGNLAFSFLFNA
+923 YGNLSLNVLFNA
-936 SIGGDMYSEFMA
+936 SIGGDMYSSFIM
-948 TIIGRGITT
+948 TLLGRGITT
-957 DTLDRELPF
+957 DTLDRELPY
-966 IMPGVLSDG
+966 ILPGVLADG

-981 IDNATLYFGE
+981 IDNATTYFGN
-991 LILGPSELRTWD
+991 LILGGDELRTWD

-1014 TYDLPKKWLESSP
+1014 TYDIPSSWLDKTP
-1027 FGAVSIAAQGFN
+1027 FGAASISAQGFN

-1044 YNTPPGT
+1044 YNTPDGI

-1060 GIGNGSG
+1060 GVGNGSG

-1076 KRYGVSLK
+1076 RRYGVSLK

>member
-1 MKSLLRLLVVFLLT
+1 MKSLFRLLVVFLLT
-15 AQLSFAQKTVSGVVS
+15 TQLSFAQKTVTGVVS

-42 LIQGTTT
+42 LVQGTTT
-49 GVTTDFDGNFSINA
+49 GVTTDFDGNFSINVA
-63 SEGQILEFSFVG
+63 EGQILEFSFVG
-75 YESSAIAVGSGN
+75 YETAALAVGAGN
-87 VINVSL
+87 VINVTL
-93 SLGNQLD
+93 SLGTQLE

-123 DNSQIESRASG
+123 DNTQIENRASG

-162 IIRGLSTFS
+162 VIRGLSTFS

-191 QGSFTSGNN
+191 MGSFTSGNN

-239 TTKAGTT
+239 TTKSGTTGAGTR
-246 ASGAKAQKN
+246 AQKN
-255 EITVNT
+255 EVTVNT
-261 SYFVNELAMKPDYQ
+261 SYFTNELAMKPDFQ

-286 GWFFSNWGPSFDK
+286 GWFFSNWGPSFDEE
-299 DGPAGWGVQSQLN
+299 GPAGWGRQSAIN
-312 GSGTAPFGTT
+312 GTVSG

-334 LNARFLSRDLL
+334 LNARFLARDLL
-345 PLIGLSEDSVWEWKP
+345 PLIGLSMDSLWEWKP
-360 YDSVGAL
+360 YDSVGDL
-367 FEPGEIINTNINF
+367 FQPGEIINTNINF

-398 DDKGFTPGNS
+398 DDKGFTPGNT
-408 LRRNNI
+408 LRRNAL

-421 LSNKFTVNGTI
+421 LSNKITVNGTL
-432 NYSFTNFKTPP
+432 NYTSTDFKTPP
-443 ISAAYSSGTNESG
+443 IAAAYSSGSSD
-456 SSLYGNIFYTPRSV
+456 SSLYGNVFYTPRSV
-470 SIADLPYAH
+470 GIAQLPYAH

-501 NNTGDQQQTHRIYG
+501 NNTGDAQMTHRVFG
-515 GASLQYDISDNL
+515 GVSAQYDISDNL
-527 NIQYRYGYDLY
+527 NLRYSYGYDVY
-538 NEGNVSY
+538 SEDNTSY
-545 QNKGGQDVVPEVQ
+545 QNKGGVDGDLETQ
-558 SGFYE
+558 SGMYE
-563 KWNNVVTLYN
+563 KWNNTSTIFN
-573 HQITLNGDFELDNDW
+573 HQVTINGDFELDDDW
-588 SLTFNAGAT
+588 SVTFNAGAE
-597 SNSREYDRNGARSTG
+597 SVGREYDRNGVRSTG
-612 QNVFNVLRHFN
+612 QNVFNVLRHYN
-623 FNLQEEIEFYSKRN
+623 FNSQEEIEFYSRRN
-637 LLGVF
+637 VLGVF

-647 DYKDYLYFTLAS
+647 DYQDYLYFTLAS

-687 VLDFGNLPVD
+687 VLDFGNLPID
-697 FLKIRAGYGTS
+697 FLKVRASYGTS
-708 ATFPG
+708 ATYPG
-713 GYPISSTLSLN
+713 GYPIASTLSLN
-724 TKDFRIG
+724 TKDFKVDG
-731 GTDVITNTSG
+731 VEVITNTTG
-741 STLGNT
+741 SQLGNT
-747 GLKPELLAELEFGIE
+747 GLKPELLAELEFGLE

-767 NRISANVSY
+767 NRLSAEISY
-776 FDRNTTDLIISRPLD
+776 FDRNTTDLIITQPLD
-791 PSTGYTFTE
+791 PSTGYTSTR

-815 SVDWIRGNDINWS
+815 NADWIRGDKFNWNTS
-828 STINYTT
+828 INYTT
-835 NQAIVEDLGQD
+835 NQAIVEDLGQN
-846 TDQIVYAGFSNE
+846 TDQIVYAGFSTR

-869 AMIGTSVARDAAGN
+869 SMIGTSVARDDQGR
-883 PQIDAAGGYKVNNDT
+883 PLVDASGSYRTNNDT

-903 PYAFI
+903 KYALI
-908 GDSQPDFIANLSNTI
+908 GDSNPDFIANIGNTI
-923 SYGNLAFSFLFNA
+923 TYGNLSLNVLFNA
-936 SIGGDMYSEFMA
+936 SIGGDMYSSFIM
-948 TIIGRGITT
+948 TLLGRGITT
-957 DTLDRELPF
+957 DTLDRELPY
-966 IMPGVLSDG
+966 ILPGVLADG

-981 IDNATLYFGE
+981 IDNATTYFGN
-991 LILGPSELRTWD
+991 LILGGDELRTWD

-1014 TYDLPKKWLESSP
+1014 TYDIPSSWLDKTP
-1027 FGAVSIAAQGFN
+1027 FGAASISAQGFN

-1044 YNTPPGT
+1044 YNTPDGI

-1060 GIGNGSG
+1060 GVGNGSG

-1076 KRYGVSLK
+1076 RRYGVSLK

>member
-1 MKSLLRLLVVFLLT
+1 MKSLFRLLVVFLLT
-15 AQLSFAQKTVSGVVS
+15 AQMSFAQKTVTGVVS
-30 DPDGL
+30 DSDGL

-42 LIQGTTT
+42 LVQGTTT
-49 GVTTDFDGNFSINA
+49 GVTTDFDGNFSINVA
-63 SEGQILEFSFVG
+63 EGQILEFSFVG
-75 YESSAIAVGSGN
+75 YETAALAVGAGN
-87 VINVSL
+87 VINVTL
-93 SLGNQLD
+93 SLGTQLE

-123 DNSQIESRASG
+123 DNTQIENRASG

-162 IIRGLSTFS
+162 VIRGLSTFS

-191 QGSFTSGNN
+191 MGSFTSGNN

-239 TTKAGTT
+239 TTKSGTTGAGTR
-246 ASGAKAQKN
+246 AQKN
-255 EITVNT
+255 EVTVNT
-261 SYFVNELAMKPDYQ
+261 SYFTNELAMKPDFQ

-286 GWFFSNWGPSFDK
+286 GWFFSNWGPSFDEE
-299 DGPAGWGVQSQLN
+299 GPAGWGRQSAIN
-312 GSGTAPFGTT
+312 GTVSG

-334 LNARFLSRDLL
+334 LNARFLARDLL
-345 PLIGLSEDSVWEWKP
+345 PLLGLSMDSLWEWKP
-360 YDSVGAL
+360 YDSVGDL
-367 FEPGEIINTNINF
+367 FQPGEIINTNINF

-398 DDKGFTPGNS
+398 DDKGFTPGNT
-408 LRRNNI
+408 LRRNAL

-421 LSNKFTVNGTI
+421 LSNKITVNGTL
-432 NYSFTNFKTPP
+432 NYTSTDFKTPP
-443 ISAAYSSGTNESG
+443 IAAAYSSGSSD
-456 SSLYGNIFYTPRSV
+456 SSLYGNVFYTPRSV
-470 SIADLPYAH
+470 GIAQLPYAH

-501 NNTGDQQQTHRIYG
+501 NNTGDAQMTHRIFG
-515 GASLQYDISDNL
+515 GVSAQYDISDNL
-527 NIQYRYGYDLY
+527 NLRYSYGYDVY
-538 NEGNVSY
+538 SEDNTSY
-545 QNKGGQDVVPEVQ
+545 QNKGGVDGDLETQ
-558 SGFYE
+558 SGMYE
-563 KWNNVVTLYN
+563 KWNNTSTIFN
-573 HQITLNGDFELDNDW
+573 HQVTINGDFELDDDW
-588 SLTFNAGAT
+588 SVTFNAGAE
-597 SNSREYDRNGARSTG
+597 SVGREYDRNGVRSTG
-612 QNVFNVLRHFN
+612 QNVFNVLRHYN
-623 FNLQEEIEFYSKRN
+623 FNSQEEIEFYSRRN
-637 LLGVF
+637 VLGVF

-647 DYKDYLYFTLAS
+647 DYQDYLYFTLAS

-687 VLDFGNLPVD
+687 VLDFGNLPID
-697 FLKIRAGYGTS
+697 FLKVRASYGTS
-708 ATFPG
+708 ATYPG
-713 GYPISSTLSLN
+713 GYPIASTLSLN
-724 TKDFRIG
+724 TKDFKVDG
-731 GTDVITNTSG
+731 VEVITNTTG
-741 STLGNT
+741 SQLGNT
-747 GLKPELLAELEFGIE
+747 GLKPELLAELEFGLE

-767 NRISANVSY
+767 NRLSAEISY
-776 FDRNTTDLIISRPLD
+776 FNRQTTDLIITQPLD
-791 PSTGYTFTE
+791 PSTGYTSTR
-800 TNIGEISATGWEIDL
+800 TNIGEISATGWEVDL
-815 SVDWIRGNDINWS
+815 NADWIRGDKFNWNTS
-828 STINYTT
+828 VNYTT
-835 NQAIVEDLGQD
+835 NQAIVEDLGQN
-846 TDQIVYAGFSNE
+846 TDQIVYAGFSTR

-869 AMIGTSVARDAAGN
+869 SMIGTSVARDDSGR
-883 PQIDAAGGYKVNNDT
+883 PLVDASGSYRTNNDT

-903 PYAFI
+903 KYALI
-908 GDSQPDFIANLSNTI
+908 GDSNPDFIANIGNTI
-923 SYGNLAFSFLFNA
+923 TYGNLSLNVLFNA
-936 SIGGDMYSEFMA
+936 SIGGDMYSSFIM
-948 TIIGRGITT
+948 TLLGRGITT
-957 DTLDRELPF
+957 DTLDRELPY
-966 IMPGVLSDG
+966 ILPGVLADG

-981 IDNATLYFGE
+981 IDNATTYFGN
-991 LILGPSELRTWD
+991 LILGGDELRTWD

-1014 TYDLPKKWLESSP
+1014 TYDIPSSWLDKTP
-1027 FGAVSIAAQGFN
+1027 FGAASISAQGFN

-1044 YNTPPGT
+1044 YNTPDGI

-1060 GIGNGSG
+1060 GVGNGSG

-1076 KRYGVSLK
+1076 RRYGVSLK